1 MNAGREKGD
10 NIPITEHPSV
20 TFGTTGWPTPCD
32 WFFGLRVGLH
42 FATTYALLECYWSRV
57 LSAEFRDIEKGRK
70 GEDDHRKPSKSGNEN
85 GKTQTSGASPVVN
98 YNISRAVSS
107 ITTRPPQAAFPL
119 RHLMMTKVQ
128 RPLLNNN
135 NQELHHRRENV
146 AMEMIRGRTRLEK
159 KASFSKARLVGDFTP
174 MRRPTRRNDD
184 VVTHEEVSTNESW
197 GCIDGGAS
205 GLQKFDTVD
214 DVIPRNLTM
223 FSGVLESLMFVP
235 ALSLQDFG
243 EVSEFRLCSGRSLTR
258 LTLWQLLESLHSSL
272 TPGSSREIDR
282 EKYKDFTFDHS
293 YWSYDT
299 NDENYASQEEVFYDL
314 GTDVI
319 ESAFEGYNACVFAY
333 GQTGSGKTFT
343 MMGTP
348 EAQGLIPR
356 ICKTLFARM
365 AAGKESGAS
374 YRTEVSF
381 LEIHNERVKDLL
393 RLDQS
398 QSHSLRV
405 REHPKRGPYVQ
416 DLSSHLVYDYSDI
429 QECMVRGNTHRTTAS
444 TNMNDVSSR
453 SHAIFT
459 ITFVQAGLSEGN
471 MPSET
476 VSKVHLVDLAGSERA
491 NATGATGQR
500 LKEGAHINKSLVTL
514 GSVISA
520 LAELSSAGDAFSSSK
535 RNVFIPYRDSVLT
548 WLLKDSL
555 GGNSKTIMIAAIS
568 PADCNYGET
577 LSTLRYANRAKNI
590 INKPTINEDPN
601 VKLIRELRE
610 EIQKLK
616 SLIGKDMASI
626 KKHILSLLSVERP
639 PQVLLAQIH
648 EKQEQEKVLTEEWT
662 EKWRET
668 QQILQEQKALGLRKS
683 GVGVVLDSEMPHLVG
698 IDDDLLSTGVTLYH
712 LKEGRTL
719 VGTEEAPTTQD
730 IVLTGADVEPEHC
743 VVELDNGVATL
754 HPLSPHCWI
763 NTAQVDKPTRLSQGC
778 IILLGRNNMFR
789 YNDPAEAAKL
799 RKEGGT
805 GNGNLQST
813 VVNLSRLSLL
823 SWSVS
828 DLHASSSSD
837 NLLNSSE
844 DLRALEEL
852 EQQKAALIKEKEDFK
867 REQEERE
874 ERWAARR
881 EALEGAQRELEREWG
896 AQWKEYLG
904 NVNYVENLC
913 REVASLRTTLQSK
926 HRQFQEFMSNHER
939 AQRFHQ
945 WWEKTDDGAGSDGS
959 LPESWSSL
967 NDDKCVDAKKE
978 LAVLE
983 TELQNKVKSLNEH
996 QCKVDK
1002 MEEELI
1008 EIAKKQKHMLNLE
1021 LEGEGNTEKKLLLAK
1036 RSQEQLQEI
1045 LKRKQSLSL
1054 NLKRAL
1060 PASPGD
1066 RSLGG
1071 DDVLLNGGT
1080 RSFQDGCNR
1089 KFQIASA
1096 LSLLPHTIPSSIDT
1110 ADTFH
1115 TAAADSPEP
1124 RIPFEDSEVK
1134 DSQAPPNNKQTETD
1148 KQQKDSPEVH
1158 LESDRAK
1165 MCEAEGKSLLNLNRK
1180 SSIDTII
1187 KSEKCNGSTNGEK
1200 TELKSSSNSI
1210 TEEDIPEDSLESPV
1224 QQNPGMK
1231 RLNQRIARQR
1241 MMVMRC
1247 LEANT
1252 PSKEDLNKQI
1262 AILQDLQKQQI
1273 ELEVS
1278 LLEDERNNLKQQS
1291 KSQCGEE
1298 RLVVGDANDRTQNVE
1313 TITCRDMES
1322 TTNSATLLTVATT
1335 RSPILRNHRPNTI
1348 GEENLSESVAPRIS
1362 SGRGYSTVYLTS
1374 QNRGDRLSSPY
1385 SLTITRSLPSLIAND
1400 ADYDSVINMIVS
1412 IPSYVIRGAGTSS
1425 HYEYEVAAIRF
1436 PPRQVFPR
1444 YEVVARQRR
1453 KRLEEYL
1460 RRLIQVC
1467 SELPHCEPL
1476 YKYNGN
1482 LSNIDKQSLLEFS
1495 SFFRRGTFESS
1506 KYGTS

>member
-1 MNAGREKGD
+1 MASVKVAVRVRPFNKRELAMNAK
-10 NIPITEHPSV
+10 NIVQMDGKRTRI
-20 TFGTTGWPTPCD
+20 FGT
-32 WFFGLRVGLH
+32 
-42 FATTYALLECYWSRV
+42 
-57 LSAEFRDIEKGRK
+57 K
-70 GEDDHRKPSKSGNEN
+70 
-85 GKTQTSGASPVVN
+85 
-98 YNISRAVSS
+98 
-107 ITTRPPQAAFPL
+107 
-119 RHLMMTKVQ
+119 
-128 RPLLNNN
+128 
-135 NQELHHRRENV
+135 
-146 AMEMIRGRTRLEK
+146 
-159 KASFSKARLVGDFTP
+159 
-174 MRRPTRRNDD
+174 
-184 VVTHEEVSTNESW
+184 
-197 GCIDGGAS
+197 
-205 GLQKFDTVD
+205 
-214 DVIPRNLTM
+214 
-223 FSGVLESLMFVP
+223 
-235 ALSLQDFG
+235 
-243 EVSEFRLCSGRSLTR
+243 
-258 LTLWQLLESLHSSL
+258 
-272 TPGSSREIDR
+272 TPGSCREIDR

-293 YWSYDT
+293 YWSFDLT
-299 NDENYASQEEVFYDL
+299 DDNYASQEEVFYDL

-343 MMGTP
+343 MMGSP
-348 EAQGLIPR
+348 ESQGLIPR

-393 RLDQS
+393 RIDQT

-459 ITFVQAGLSEGN
+459 ITFVQAGFSEGN

-520 LAELSSAGDAFSSSK
+520 LAEVSSSGDSSSSK

-616 SLIGKDMASI
+616 SLIGKDMSI
-626 KKHILSLLSVERP
+626 ERP

-712 LKEGRTL
+712 LKEGKTL
-719 VGTEEAPTTQD
+719 VGTEEAATTQD
-730 IVLTGADVEPEHC
+730 IVLTGPDVEPEHC

-881 EALEGAQRELEREWG
+881 EALEGAQRDLEREWG
-896 AQWKEYLG
+896 AQWKEWADAIASLESRQRELRTRRQILEQERRDEMTQ
-904 NVNYVENLC
+904 VESLC

-926 HRQFQEFMSNHER
+926 HRQLQEFSNSHER
-939 AQRFHQ
+939 SHKLHHR
-945 WWEKTDDGAGSDGS
+945 WEKTDEGGGGSDGS

-967 NDDKCVDAKKE
+967 NDEKCVDAVRELVNHHKKE

-983 TELQNKVKSLNEH
+983 TELQSKMKSLNEH
-996 QCKVDK
+996 QNKVDK
-1002 MEEELI
+1002 MEEELM
-1008 EIAKKQKHMLNLE
+1008 EIAKKQKHIYNLE
-1021 LEGEGNTEKKLLLAK
+1021 EGDGSTEKKVFLAK
-1036 RSQEQLQEI
+1036 RSQEQLEEI
-1045 LKRKQSLSL
+1045 VRRKQSLSL
-1054 NLKRAL
+1054 NLKCAL
-1060 PASPGD
+1060 PASPSEKMSSGD
-1066 RSLGG
+1066 EVVSGCELK
-1071 DDVLLNGGT
+1071 
-1080 RSFQDGCNR
+1080 SFQDSCNR
-1089 KFQIASA
+1089 KLQIASA
-1096 LSLLPHTIPSSIDT
+1096 LSMLPQDIPSSVDT
-1110 ADTFH
+1110 GETFH
-1115 TAAADSPEP
+1115 TAAGDSPEP
-1124 RIPFEDSEVK
+1124 RLLFQEVIEHNRDKLEREMSDKELKKQEEDKEEQEELRQEEK
-1134 DSQAPPNNKQTETD
+1134 LQE
-1148 KQQKDSPEVH
+1148 
-1158 LESDRAK
+1158 
-1165 MCEAEGKSLLNLNRK
+1165 LL
-1180 SSIDTII
+1180 
-1187 KSEKCNGSTNGEK
+1187 NGSTNLYSNVKEEEEEEEECRK
-1200 TELKSSSNSI
+1200 LNYIERKSSNESTSN
-1210 TEEDIPEDSLESPV
+1210 TEINKDDNDTLNTRSSTNSTMENDEILQDSLESPI
-1224 QQNPGMK
+1224 QSNPAMK

-1247 LEANT
+1247 LESST
-1252 PSKEDLNKQI
+1252 PSKEDLNRQI
-1262 AILQDLQKQQI
+1262 SILQDLQKQQI

-1278 LLEDERNNLKQQS
+1278 LLEDERKIP
-1291 KSQCGEE
+1291 KSLSNEDD
-1298 RLVVGDANDRTQNVE
+1298 RLSTNSVVGDDRTQID
-1313 TITCRDMES
+1313 TKSYLDLTS
-1322 TTNSATLLTVATT
+1322 TNNSATLLTVATT
-1335 RSPILRNHRPNTI
+1335 RSHLFRNNRPNSN
-1348 GEENLSESVAPRIS
+1348 EEDVTSESMVSRIS

-1374 QNRGDRLSSPY
+1374 QNRSDRLSSPY

-1400 ADYDSVINMIVS
+1400 GDCDNVINMIISV
-1412 IPSYVIRGAGTSS
+1412 PSYVIRGAGTYS
-1425 HYEYEVAAIRF
+1425 HYEYEVRIVAQDDSWTLLRRYRTFRELYISMSKKYGCKVAGIRF
-1436 PPRQVFPR
+1436 PPRIFFPR
-1444 YEVVARQRR
+1444 NEVVARQRR
-1453 KRLEEYL
+1453 KHLEEYL

-1467 SELPHCEPL
+1467 SKLPQCKPL

-1495 SFFRRGTFESS
+1495 YFFRRGTFESS

>member
-1 MNAGREKGD
+1 MASVKVAVRVRPFNKREVAMNEKLIVQMNGKKTRIF
-10 NIPITEHPSV
+10 NTK
-20 TFGTTGWPTPCD
+20 TPDSC
-32 WFFGLRVGLH
+32 
-42 FATTYALLECYWSRV
+42 
-57 LSAEFRDIEKGRK
+57 RDI
-70 GEDDHRKPSKSGNEN
+70 D
-85 GKTQTSGASPVVN
+85 
-98 YNISRAVSS
+98 
-107 ITTRPPQAAFPL
+107 
-119 RHLMMTKVQ
+119 
-128 RPLLNNN
+128 
-135 NQELHHRRENV
+135 
-146 AMEMIRGRTRLEK
+146 RG
-159 KASFSKARLVGDFTP
+159 
-174 MRRPTRRNDD
+174 
-184 VVTHEEVSTNESW
+184 
-197 GCIDGGAS
+197 
-205 GLQKFDTVD
+205 
-214 DVIPRNLTM
+214 
-223 FSGVLESLMFVP
+223 
-235 ALSLQDFG
+235 
-243 EVSEFRLCSGRSLTR
+243 
-258 LTLWQLLESLHSSL
+258 
-272 TPGSSREIDR
+272 
-282 EKYKDFTFDHS
+282 KYKDFTFDHS
-293 YWSYDT
+293 YWSFDS

-348 EAQGLIPR
+348 ESQGLIPR

-381 LEIHNERVKDLL
+381 LEIYNERVRDLL

-405 REHPKRGPYVQ
+405 REHPTGGPYVQ
-416 DLSSHLVYDYSDI
+416 DLSCHLVYDYSDI

-444 TNMNDVSSR
+444 TKMNDVSSR

-491 NATGATGQR
+491 NASGATGQR

-514 GSVISA
+514 GTVIST
-520 LAELSSAGDAFSSSK
+520 LSELSSASGDASVSK
-535 RNVFIPYRDSVLT
+535 RNTFIPYRDSVLT

-555 GGNSKTIMIAAIS
+555 GGNSKTIMIATIS
-568 PADCNYGET
+568 PAECNYNDT

-590 INKPTINEDPN
+590 INKPTINEDAN
-601 VKLIRELRE
+601 VKLIRELRA
-610 EIQKLK
+610 EIEKLK
-616 SLIGKDMASI
+616 SLIDKNMN
-626 KKHILSLLSVERP
+626 VEKP
-639 PQVLLAQIH
+639 PQVLLAQIQ

-719 VGTEEAPTTQD
+719 VGTEDAPVVQD

-743 VVELDNGVATL
+743 VVELDSGVATL

-799 RKEGGT
+799 RKEGGS

-828 DLHASSSSD
+828 DLHASCSSD

-844 DLRALEEL
+844 DLRAVEEL
-852 EQQKAALIKEKEDFK
+852 EQQKAALLKEKEDFK

-874 ERWAARR
+874 ERWTARR

-896 AQWKEYLG
+896 AQWKEWADAIAVLESRQRELRARRHILEQERRDEMTQ
-904 NVNYVENLC
+904 VESIC
-913 REVASLRTTLQSK
+913 REVAYLRTLLQSK
-926 HRQFQEFMSNHER
+926 HRQLQELANSQER
-939 AQRFHQ
+939 AQTCQHR
-945 WWEKTDDGAGSDGS
+945 WEKTDNGAGSDDS

-967 NDDKCVDAKKE
+967 NDEKCIDSVRQLVNHHKKE
-978 LAVLE
+978 LAALE
-983 TELQNKVKSLNEH
+983 NELQSKVKSLNEH
-996 QCKVDK
+996 QSKVDK
-1002 MEEELI
+1002 MEEELM
-1008 EIAKKQKHMLNLE
+1008 EIAKKQKQIFRAE
-1021 LEGEGNTEKKLLLAK
+1021 RDGDGVTEKKLLLAK
-1036 RSQEQLQEI
+1036 RTQEQLEEI
-1045 LKRKQSLSL
+1045 VRRKQSLSL
-1054 NLKRAL
+1054 DLKRAT
-1060 PASPGD
+1060 PAFP
-1066 RSLGG
+1066 
-1071 DDVLLNGGT
+1071 DDSCSSNGCDET
-1080 RSFQDGCNR
+1080 AFSCNSRSFQDANNR
-1089 KFQIASA
+1089 KHRIAA
-1096 LSLLPHTIPSSIDT
+1096 DLNLLPLSIPSSDT
-1110 ADTFH
+1110 AETFH
-1115 TAAADSPEP
+1115 TAAADSPEL
-1124 RIPFEDSEVK
+1124 RIIFENADTMCISDLTKNVSSQDVGHDDGNASEETKNTTNANRAAAVELAG
-1134 DSQAPPNNKQTETD
+1134 DEERQAQPPVM
-1148 KQQKDSPEVH
+1148 P
-1158 LESDRAK
+1158 
-1165 MCEAEGKSLLNLNRK
+1165 
-1180 SSIDTII
+1180 
-1187 KSEKCNGSTNGEK
+1187 
-1200 TELKSSSNSI
+1200 
-1210 TEEDIPEDSLESPV
+1210 DIPENMLQDTLDSPI
-1224 QQNPGMK
+1224 QQNPAMK
-1231 RLNQRIARQR
+1231 KLNQRIARQR
-1241 MMVMRC
+1241 VMVMRC
-1247 LEANT
+1247 LDAGT
-1252 PSKEDLNKQI
+1252 PSKDDLNRQI
-1262 AILQDLQKQQI
+1262 MILQDLQRQQI

-1278 LLEDERNNLKQQS
+1278 LLEDERKTYSTKRL
-1291 KSQCGEE
+1291 QCGGDDDG
-1298 RLVVGDANDRTQNVE
+1298 LVDNEAANHVQNEPNAYCSVVE
-1313 TITCRDMES
+1313 P
-1322 TTNSATLLTVATT
+1322 TNNSSAILLTVAQT
-1335 RSPILRNHRPNTI
+1335 RSQLFRNNRPNANDQET
-1348 GEENLSESVAPRIS
+1348 LSESLASKRS

-1400 ADYDSVINMIVS
+1400 GDCVINMIVS
-1412 IPSYVIRGAGTSS
+1412 VPSYVIRGAGASS
-1425 HYEYEVAAIRF
+1425 HYEYEVRVVAQDDSWTLLRRYRRFRELYTSMRQKYGSKVAALRF
-1436 PPRQVFPR
+1436 PPRQVFPK

-1482 LSNIDKQSLLEFS
+1482 LSNINKQSLLEFS
-1495 SFFRRGTFESS
+1495 PFFRRGMFESG

>member
-1 MNAGREKGD
+1 MASVKVAVRVRPFNKRELAMNAKLIVQMD
-10 NIPITEHPSV
+10 
-20 TFGTTGWPTPCD
+20 
-32 WFFGLRVGLH
+32 
-42 FATTYALLECYWSRV
+42 
-57 LSAEFRDIEKGRK
+57 
-70 GEDDHRKPSKSGNEN
+70 
-85 GKTQTSGASPVVN
+85 GKK
-98 YNISRAVSS
+98 
-107 ITTRPPQAAFPL
+107 TRIFN
-119 RHLMMTKVQ
+119 TK
-128 RPLLNNN
+128 
-135 NQELHHRRENV
+135 
-146 AMEMIRGRTRLEK
+146 
-159 KASFSKARLVGDFTP
+159 
-174 MRRPTRRNDD
+174 
-184 VVTHEEVSTNESW
+184 
-197 GCIDGGAS
+197 
-205 GLQKFDTVD
+205 
-214 DVIPRNLTM
+214 
-223 FSGVLESLMFVP
+223 
-235 ALSLQDFG
+235 
-243 EVSEFRLCSGRSLTR
+243 
-258 LTLWQLLESLHSSL
+258 
-272 TPGSSREIDR
+272 TPGSCREIDR

-293 YWSYDT
+293 YWSFDT
-299 NDENYASQEEVFYDL
+299 NDDNYASQEEVFYDL

-381 LEIHNERVKDLL
+381 LEIHNERVRDLL

-520 LAELSSAGDAFSSSK
+520 LAEVSSTSDGSSSSK

-616 SLIGKDMASI
+616 SLIGKDM
-626 KKHILSLLSVERP
+626 SVERP

-743 VVELDNGVATL
+743 VVELDSGVATL

-896 AQWKEYLG
+896 AQWKEWADAIAALESRQRELRTRRHLLEQERRDEMTQ
-904 NVNYVENLC
+904 VENLC

-967 NDDKCVDAKKE
+967 NDDKCVDAVRELVNHHKKE

-996 QCKVDK
+996 QNKVDK
-1002 MEEELI
+1002 MEEELM
-1008 EIAKKQKHMLNLE
+1008 EIAKKQKHVLNLE
-1021 LEGEGNTEKKLLLAK
+1021 LEGEGCTEKKLLLAK

-1045 LKRKQSLSL
+1045 LKRKQSLTL

-1060 PASPGD
+1060 PASSAD
-1066 RSLGG
+1066 RSSSSDEVLSNG
-1071 DDVLLNGGT
+1071 DAP
-1080 RSFQDGCNR
+1080 SFQEACNR
-1089 KFQIASA
+1089 KLQIASA
-1096 LSLLPHTIPSSIDT
+1096 LNLLPQNVPSSADT
-1110 ADTFH
+1110 EDTFH
-1115 TAAADSPEP
+1115 TAADDWPEP
-1124 RIPFEDSEVK
+1124 RIPFEDLQTKESKISHEDEQREPVDMQKKTPSEI
-1134 DSQAPPNNKQTETD
+1134 
-1148 KQQKDSPEVH
+1148 H
-1158 LESDRAK
+1158 LEHEMAK
-1165 MCEAEGKSLLNLNRK
+1165 LCEIEGRSALNLNGK
-1180 SSIDTII
+1180 SSPIEIT
-1187 KSEKCNGSTNGEK
+1187 KSEKCNGSANGEK
-1200 TELKSSSNSI
+1200 TDSKSPTNSI

-1224 QQNPGMK
+1224 QQNPAMK

-1262 AILQDLQKQQI
+1262 VILQDLQKQQI
-1273 ELEVS
+1273 ELEVA
-1278 LLEDERNNLKQQS
+1278 LLEDERKSLKQRS
-1291 KSQCGEE
+1291 ESQCS
-1298 RLVVGDANDRTQNVE
+1298 NDRLSASDINELVQTVE
-1313 TITCRDMES
+1313 TKTCRDLES
-1322 TTNSATLLTVATT
+1322 TTNSATLLTISTT
-1335 RSPILRNHRPNTI
+1335 RSPILRNNRPNTN
-1348 GEENLSESVAPRIS
+1348 EEINLSESLTPRISS

-1400 ADYDSVINMIVS
+1400 VGYDSVINMIVS

-1425 HYEYEVAAIRF
+1425 HYEYEVRVVAQDDNWTLLRRYRRFRELYISMRQKYGSKVAAIRF
-1436 PPRQVFPR
+1436 PPRQIFPR
-1444 YEVVARQRR
+1444 HEVVARQRR

>member
-1 MNAGREKGD
+1 MDGKRTR
-10 NIPITEHPSV
+10 I
-20 TFGTTGWPTPCD
+20 FGT
-32 WFFGLRVGLH
+32 
-42 FATTYALLECYWSRV
+42 
-57 LSAEFRDIEKGRK
+57 K
-70 GEDDHRKPSKSGNEN
+70 
-85 GKTQTSGASPVVN
+85 
-98 YNISRAVSS
+98 
-107 ITTRPPQAAFPL
+107 
-119 RHLMMTKVQ
+119 
-128 RPLLNNN
+128 
-135 NQELHHRRENV
+135 
-146 AMEMIRGRTRLEK
+146 
-159 KASFSKARLVGDFTP
+159 
-174 MRRPTRRNDD
+174 
-184 VVTHEEVSTNESW
+184 
-197 GCIDGGAS
+197 
-205 GLQKFDTVD
+205 
-214 DVIPRNLTM
+214 
-223 FSGVLESLMFVP
+223 
-235 ALSLQDFG
+235 
-243 EVSEFRLCSGRSLTR
+243 
-258 LTLWQLLESLHSSL
+258 
-272 TPGSSREIDR
+272 TPGTCKEIDR

-293 YWSYDT
+293 YWSFDLT
-299 NDENYASQEEVFYDL
+299 DENYSSQEEVFYDL

-348 EAQGLIPR
+348 ESQGLIPR

-393 RLDQS
+393 RIDQT

-520 LAELSSAGDAFSSSK
+520 LAEVSSSGDTSSSK

-616 SLIGKDMASI
+616 SLIGKDMA
-626 KKHILSLLSVERP
+626 KRP

-712 LKEGRTL
+712 LKEGKTL
-719 VGTEEAPTTQD
+719 VGTEEAATTQD
-730 IVLTGADVEPEHC
+730 IVLTGPDVESEHC
-743 VVELDNGVATL
+743 VVELDGGVATL

-881 EALEGAQRELEREWG
+881 EALEGAQRDLEREWG
-896 AQWKEYLG
+896 AQWKEWADAIASLESRQRELRTRRQILEQERRDEMTQVSDSSDAPSADLHVISVKYHFYLVLIALGVLICLSG
-904 NVNYVENLC
+904 NIIIYSHVESLC

-926 HRQFQEFMSNHER
+926 HRQLQEFTNSHER
-939 AQRFHQ
+939 SHRLHHR
-945 WWEKTDDGAGSDGS
+945 WEKTDDGGGSDGS

-967 NDDKCVDAKKE
+967 NDEKCVDAVRELVNHHKKE

-983 TELQNKVKSLNEH
+983 TELQSKMKSLNEH
-996 QCKVDK
+996 QSKVDK
-1002 MEEELI
+1002 MEEELM
-1008 EIAKKQKHMLNLE
+1008 EIAKKQKHIYNLE
-1021 LEGEGNTEKKLLLAK
+1021 LEGDGTTEKKVFLAR
-1036 RSQEQLQEI
+1036 RSQEQLEEI
-1045 LKRKQSLSL
+1045 VRRKQSLSL

-1060 PASPGD
+1060 PASPGEK
-1066 RSLGG
+1066 SSSG
-1071 DDVLLNGGT
+1071 DEMISGCELK
-1080 RSFQDGCNR
+1080 SFQDSCNR
-1089 KFQIASA
+1089 KLQIASA
-1096 LSLLPHTIPSSIDT
+1096 LSILPQNIPSSVDT
-1110 ADTFH
+1110 AETFH
-1115 TAAADSPEP
+1115 TAAGDSPEP
-1124 RIPFEDSEVK
+1124 RLLFHEIDEHNQEKLEREMSDKEAKKKEEDEEDVDEEEEEGEEEEEEDEEEEEEELANGECCSTNFYSNVKKEEKEVK
-1134 DSQAPPNNKQTETD
+1134 IEEEK
-1148 KQQKDSPEVH
+1148 
-1158 LESDRAK
+1158 RR
-1165 MCEAEGKSLLNLNRK
+1165 KSKKEIERK
-1180 SSIDTII
+1180 SSNESTSNTEILKDDNDTL
-1187 KSEKCNGSTNGEK
+1187 NTR
-1200 TELKSSSNSI
+1200 SI
-1210 TEEDIPEDSLESPV
+1210 TNSTMENDDEILQDSLESPI
-1224 QQNPGMK
+1224 QSNPAMK

-1247 LEANT
+1247 LEAST
-1252 PSKEDLNKQI
+1252 PSKEDLNRQI
-1262 AILQDLQKQQI
+1262 SILQDLQKQQI

-1278 LLEDERNNLKQQS
+1278 LLEDERKNPKSFLNN
-1291 KSQCGEE
+1291 ED
-1298 RLVVGDANDRTQNVE
+1298 RLSTNNGGGNGAGNGGGNGAGNGAGNGDGDDRTQIDTNSYRD
-1313 TITCRDMES
+1313 ITS
-1322 TTNSATLLTVATT
+1322 TNNSATLLTVATT
-1335 RSPILRNHRPNTI
+1335 RSHLFRNNRPNN
-1348 GEENLSESVAPRIS
+1348 EENVSSESMVSRIS

-1374 QNRGDRLSSPY
+1374 QNRSDRLSSPY
-1385 SLTITRSLPSLIAND
+1385 SLTITRSLPSLIGND
-1400 ADYDSVINMIVS
+1400 GDCDNVINMIISV
-1412 IPSYVIRGAGTSS
+1412 PSYVIRGAGTYS
-1425 HYEYEVAAIRF
+1425 HYEYEVRIVAQDDTWTLLRRYRTFRELYISMSKKYGCKVAGIRF
-1436 PPRQVFPR
+1436 PPRLFFPR
-1444 YEVVARQRR
+1444 NEVVARQRR
-1453 KRLEEYL
+1453 KQLEEYL

-1467 SELPHCEPL
+1467 SKLPQCRPL

-1495 SFFRRGTFESS
+1495 YFFRRGTFESS

>member
-1 MNAGREKGD
+1 MASVKVAVRVRPFNKRELAMNAKMIVQMD
-10 NIPITEHPSV
+10 
-20 TFGTTGWPTPCD
+20 
-32 WFFGLRVGLH
+32 
-42 FATTYALLECYWSRV
+42 
-57 LSAEFRDIEKGRK
+57 
-70 GEDDHRKPSKSGNEN
+70 
-85 GKTQTSGASPVVN
+85 GKK
-98 YNISRAVSS
+98 
-107 ITTRPPQAAFPL
+107 TRIFN
-119 RHLMMTKVQ
+119 TK
-128 RPLLNNN
+128 
-135 NQELHHRRENV
+135 
-146 AMEMIRGRTRLEK
+146 
-159 KASFSKARLVGDFTP
+159 
-174 MRRPTRRNDD
+174 
-184 VVTHEEVSTNESW
+184 
-197 GCIDGGAS
+197 
-205 GLQKFDTVD
+205 
-214 DVIPRNLTM
+214 
-223 FSGVLESLMFVP
+223 
-235 ALSLQDFG
+235 
-243 EVSEFRLCSGRSLTR
+243 
-258 LTLWQLLESLHSSL
+258 
-272 TPGSSREIDR
+272 TPGSCREIDR

-293 YWSYDT
+293 YWSFDA

-381 LEIHNERVKDLL
+381 LEIHNERVRDLL

-520 LAELSSAGDAFSSSK
+520 LAELSSTGDASSSSK

-616 SLIGKDMASI
+616 SLIGKDM
-626 KKHILSLLSVERP
+626 SVERP

-896 AQWKEYLG
+896 AQWKEWADAIAAL
-904 NVNYVENLC
+904 ESRQ
-913 REVASLRTTLQSK
+913 RELRTRRHLLE
-926 HRQFQEFMSNHER
+926 QERRDEMT
-939 AQRFHQ
+939 Q
-945 WWEKTDDGAGSDGS
+945 TDDGAGSDGS

-967 NDDKCVDAKKE
+967 NDDKCVDAVRELVNHHKKE

-996 QCKVDK
+996 QSKVDK
-1002 MEEELI
+1002 MEEELM
-1008 EIAKKQKHMLNLE
+1008 EIAKKQKHMFYLE

-1054 NLKRAL
+1054 NLKPVL
-1060 PASPGD
+1060 PVSPSDRFLTGD
-1066 RSLGG
+1066 EVLSNG
-1071 DDVLLNGGT
+1071 DVQLL
-1080 RSFQDGCNR
+1080 QEGCNR
-1089 KFQIASA
+1089 KLQIASA
-1096 LSLLPHTIPSSIDT
+1096 MSLLPQNDPSSVET

-1124 RIPFEDSEVK
+1124 RIPFEDASAKE
-1134 DSQAPPNNKQTETD
+1134 SQITLTD
-1148 KQQKDSPEVH
+1148 EQRELDAEQKESLEVH
-1158 LESDRAK
+1158 LENDRAK
-1165 MCEAEGKSLLNLNRK
+1165 LCETESRSSLNLNRK
-1180 SSIDTII
+1180 SLIEIIAKLDT
-1187 KSEKCNGSTNGEK
+1187 CNGSANGEK
-1200 TELKSSSNSI
+1200 TESKSPTNSI
-1210 TEEDIPEDSLESPV
+1210 TEDDVLEDSLESPV
-1224 QQNPGMK
+1224 HQNPAMK

-1262 AILQDLQKQQI
+1262 TILQDLQKQQI

-1278 LLEDERNNLKQQS
+1278 LLEDERKNLKQQPT
-1291 KSQCGEE
+1291 SQCGDD
-1298 RLVVGDANDRTQNVE
+1298 RLAVGDANDRVQTVE
-1313 TITCRDMES
+1313 TKTCRDLAS
-1322 TTNSATLLTVATT
+1322 TSNSATLLTVATT
-1335 RSPILRNHRPNTI
+1335 RSPLLRNHRPNITD
-1348 GEENLSESVAPRIS
+1348 EENLSESVAPRIS

-1425 HYEYEVAAIRF
+1425 HYEYEVRVVAQDDSWTLLRRYRRFRELYISMRQKYGSKVSAIRF
-1436 PPRQVFPR
+1436 PPRQVFAK

-1460 RRLIQVC
+1460 RRLIQIC

-1476 YKYNGN
+1476 YKYKGN

>member
-1 MNAGREKGD
+1 MASVKVAVRVRPFNKRELAMNAKMIVQMD
-10 NIPITEHPSV
+10 
-20 TFGTTGWPTPCD
+20 
-32 WFFGLRVGLH
+32 
-42 FATTYALLECYWSRV
+42 
-57 LSAEFRDIEKGRK
+57 
-70 GEDDHRKPSKSGNEN
+70 
-85 GKTQTSGASPVVN
+85 GKK
-98 YNISRAVSS
+98 
-107 ITTRPPQAAFPL
+107 TRIFN
-119 RHLMMTKVQ
+119 TK
-128 RPLLNNN
+128 
-135 NQELHHRRENV
+135 
-146 AMEMIRGRTRLEK
+146 
-159 KASFSKARLVGDFTP
+159 
-174 MRRPTRRNDD
+174 
-184 VVTHEEVSTNESW
+184 
-197 GCIDGGAS
+197 
-205 GLQKFDTVD
+205 
-214 DVIPRNLTM
+214 
-223 FSGVLESLMFVP
+223 
-235 ALSLQDFG
+235 
-243 EVSEFRLCSGRSLTR
+243 
-258 LTLWQLLESLHSSL
+258 
-272 TPGSSREIDR
+272 TPGSCREIDR

-299 NDENYASQEEVFYDL
+299 NDDNYASQEEVFYDL

-520 LAELSSAGDAFSSSK
+520 LAEVSSANDVSSTSK

-616 SLIGKDMASI
+616 SLIGKDMSI
-626 KKHILSLLSVERP
+626 ERP

-719 VGTEEAPTTQD
+719 VGTEEAPNAQD

-743 VVELDNGVATL
+743 VVELDSGVATL

-874 ERWAARR
+874 ERWTARR

-896 AQWKEYLG
+896 AQWKEWADAISAL
-904 NVNYVENLC
+904 ESRQ
-913 REVASLRTTLQSK
+913 RELRTRRHILE
-926 HRQFQEFMSNHER
+926 QERRDEMT
-939 AQRFHQ
+939 Q
-945 WWEKTDDGAGSDGS
+945 TDDGAGSDGS

-967 NDDKCVDAKKE
+967 NDDKCVDAVRELVNHHKKE
-978 LAVLE
+978 LAALE

-996 QCKVDK
+996 QSKVDK
-1002 MEEELI
+1002 MEEELM
-1008 EIAKKQKHMLNLE
+1008 EIAKKQKHLFNLE
-1021 LEGEGNTEKKLLLAK
+1021 LEGDGITEKKLLLAK

-1045 LKRKQSLSL
+1045 LRRKQSLSL

-1066 RSLGG
+1066 HSLCG
-1071 DDVLLNGGT
+1071 DEVISNGDP
-1080 RSFQDGCNR
+1080 FQDAYNR
-1089 KFQIASA
+1089 KLQIASA
-1096 LSLLPHTIPSSIDT
+1096 LSLLPQNIPSSVET

-1124 RIPFEDSEVK
+1124 RIPFEDT
-1134 DSQAPPNNKQTETD
+1134 DSKESQILPDNEEKEPDKKQSTPQEIY
-1148 KQQKDSPEVH
+1148 
-1158 LESDRAK
+1158 LENDRAK
-1165 MCEAEGKSLLNLNRK
+1165 LLELDSKSLNVSRK
-1180 SSIDTII
+1180 SSGESITEP
-1187 KSEKCNGSTNGEK
+1187 EKCNGSTNGEK
-1200 TELKSSSNSI
+1200 AESKSLTNS
-1210 TEEDIPEDSLESPV
+1210 TMEEDVLEDSLESPV
-1224 QQNPGMK
+1224 HQNPAMK

-1252 PSKEDLNKQI
+1252 PSKEDLNRQI
-1262 AILQDLQKQQI
+1262 TILQDLQKQQI

-1278 LLEDERNNLKQQS
+1278 LMEDEKKCHVQTKL
-1291 KSQCGEE
+1291 QCNED
-1298 RLVVGDANDRTQNVE
+1298 RLAADEANDHVQTVE
-1313 TITCRDMES
+1313 SKMCGDLES
-1322 TTNSATLLTVATT
+1322 TNNTATLLTMSTT
-1335 RSPILRNHRPNTI
+1335 RSPVFRYNRPNTN
-1348 GEENLSESVAPRIS
+1348 EEHVLSESVAPRIS

-1400 ADYDSVINMIVS
+1400 TDCDNVINMIVS

-1425 HYEYEVAAIRF
+1425 HYEYEVRVVAQDDSWTLLRRYRRFRELYISMRQKYGSKVAAIRF

-1444 YEVVARQRR
+1444 SEVVARQRR

>member
-1 MNAGREKGD
+1 MASVKVAVRVRPFNKRELAMNAKMIVQMD
-10 NIPITEHPSV
+10 
-20 TFGTTGWPTPCD
+20 
-32 WFFGLRVGLH
+32 
-42 FATTYALLECYWSRV
+42 
-57 LSAEFRDIEKGRK
+57 
-70 GEDDHRKPSKSGNEN
+70 
-85 GKTQTSGASPVVN
+85 GKK
-98 YNISRAVSS
+98 
-107 ITTRPPQAAFPL
+107 TRIFN
-119 RHLMMTKVQ
+119 TK
-128 RPLLNNN
+128 
-135 NQELHHRRENV
+135 
-146 AMEMIRGRTRLEK
+146 I
-159 KASFSKARLVGDFTP
+159 
-174 MRRPTRRNDD
+174 
-184 VVTHEEVSTNESW
+184 
-197 GCIDGGAS
+197 
-205 GLQKFDTVD
+205 
-214 DVIPRNLTM
+214 
-223 FSGVLESLMFVP
+223 
-235 ALSLQDFG
+235 
-243 EVSEFRLCSGRSLTR
+243 
-258 LTLWQLLESLHSSL
+258 
-272 TPGSSREIDR
+272 PGSCREIDR
-282 EKYKDFTFDHS
+282 ERYKDFTFDHS
-293 YWSYDT
+293 YWSFDT
-299 NDENYASQEEVFYDL
+299 NDDHYASQEEVFYDL

-381 LEIHNERVKDLL
+381 LEIHNERVRDLL

-520 LAELSSAGDAFSSSK
+520 LAEVSSTGDASSSSK

-555 GGNSKTIMIAAIS
+555 GGNAKTIMIAAIS

-610 EIQKLK
+610 EILKLK
-616 SLIGKDMASI
+616 SLIGKDM
-626 KKHILSLLSVERP
+626 SVERP

-719 VGTEEAPTTQD
+719 VGTEDAPTTQD

-743 VVELDNGVATL
+743 VVELDSGVATL

-763 NTAQVDKPTRLSQGC
+763 NTAQLDKPTRLSQGC

-896 AQWKEYLG
+896 AQWKEWADAIAALESRQRELR
-904 NVNYVENLC
+904 NRRHILEQERRDEMTQVESLC

-926 HRQFQEFMSNHER
+926 HRQFQEFMNNHER

-967 NDDKCVDAKKE
+967 NDDKCVDAMRELVNHHKKE

-983 TELQNKVKSLNEH
+983 TELQSKVKSLNEH
-996 QCKVDK
+996 QSKVDK
-1002 MEEELI
+1002 MEEELM
-1008 EIAKKQKHMLNLE
+1008 EIAKKQKHMFNLE
-1021 LEGEGNTEKKLLLAK
+1021 LEGEGSMEKKLLLAK
-1036 RSQEQLQEI
+1036 RTQQQLQEI
-1045 LKRKQSLSL
+1045 LRRKQSLSL

-1066 RSLGG
+1066 HSSSG
-1071 DDVLLNGGT
+1071 DEIIANGDAQA
-1080 RSFQDGCNR
+1080 FYDACNR
-1089 KFQIASA
+1089 KLQIASA
-1096 LSLLPHTIPSSIDT
+1096 LSLLPDNVPSSIET

-1124 RIPFEDSEVK
+1124 RILFEDPGTREPRTSLNDEQREQDRQHQSPREK
-1134 DSQAPPNNKQTETD
+1134 EEKF
-1148 KQQKDSPEVH
+1148 PEVEGRSA
-1158 LESDRAK
+1158 LNAARMFSVESIT
-1165 MCEAEGKSLLNLNRK
+1165 EP
-1180 SSIDTII
+1180 
-1187 KSEKCNGSTNGEK
+1187 EKCNGSANGEQ
-1200 TELKSSSNSI
+1200 TELKSPTNSA
-1210 TEEDIPEDSLESPV
+1210 TEDDIPQDSLESPV
-1224 QQNPGMK
+1224 QQNPAMK

-1247 LEANT
+1247 LEASS
-1252 PSKEDLNKQI
+1252 PSKEDLNRQI
-1262 AILQDLQKQQI
+1262 AMLQDLQKQQI

-1278 LLEDERNNLKQQS
+1278 LLEDER
-1291 KSQCGEE
+1291 KSQEKSTVECNND
-1298 RLVVGDANDRTQNVE
+1298 RLPAGDASDRLQAVE
-1313 TITCRDMES
+1313 SKTCRDPEPAN
-1322 TTNSATLLTVATT
+1322 NSATLLTVATT
-1335 RSPILRNHRPNTI
+1335 RSPVLRNNRPNTNDED
-1348 GEENLSESVAPRIS
+1348 GLSESVAPRIP

-1374 QNRGDRLSSPY
+1374 QNRGDGLSSPY

-1400 ADYDSVINMIVS
+1400 ADSDNVVNMIVS
-1412 IPSYVIRGAGTSS
+1412 ITSYVIRGAGTSS
-1425 HYEYEVAAIRF
+1425 HYEYEVRVLAQDDNWTLLRRYRRFRELYISMRQKYGSKVAAIRF
-1436 PPRQVFPR
+1436 PSRQVFPR
-1444 YEVVARQRR
+1444 YEVVAQQRR
-1453 KRLEEYL
+1453 KKLEEYL

-1476 YKYNGN
+1476 YKFNGN
-1482 LSNIDKQSLLEFS
+1482 LGNIDKQSLLEFS

>member
-1 MNAGREKGD
+1 MASVKVAVRVRPFNKRELAMNAK
-10 NIPITEHPSV
+10 NIVQMDGKRTRI
-20 TFGTTGWPTPCD
+20 FGT
-32 WFFGLRVGLH
+32 
-42 FATTYALLECYWSRV
+42 
-57 LSAEFRDIEKGRK
+57 K
-70 GEDDHRKPSKSGNEN
+70 
-85 GKTQTSGASPVVN
+85 
-98 YNISRAVSS
+98 
-107 ITTRPPQAAFPL
+107 
-119 RHLMMTKVQ
+119 
-128 RPLLNNN
+128 
-135 NQELHHRRENV
+135 
-146 AMEMIRGRTRLEK
+146 
-159 KASFSKARLVGDFTP
+159 
-174 MRRPTRRNDD
+174 
-184 VVTHEEVSTNESW
+184 
-197 GCIDGGAS
+197 
-205 GLQKFDTVD
+205 
-214 DVIPRNLTM
+214 
-223 FSGVLESLMFVP
+223 
-235 ALSLQDFG
+235 
-243 EVSEFRLCSGRSLTR
+243 
-258 LTLWQLLESLHSSL
+258 
-272 TPGSSREIDR
+272 TPGTCKEIDR

-293 YWSYDT
+293 YWSFDLT
-299 NDENYASQEEVFYDL
+299 DENYSSQEEVFYDL

-348 EAQGLIPR
+348 ESQGLIPR

-393 RLDQS
+393 RIDQT

-520 LAELSSAGDAFSSSK
+520 LAEVSSSGDTSSSK

-616 SLIGKDMASI
+616 SLIGKDMSI
-626 KKHILSLLSVERP
+626 ERP
-639 PQVLLAQIH
+639 PQILLAQIH

-712 LKEGRTL
+712 LKEGKTL
-719 VGTEEAPTTQD
+719 VGTEEAATTQD
-730 IVLTGADVEPEHC
+730 IVLTGPDVESEHC
-743 VVELDNGVATL
+743 VVELDGGVATL

-881 EALEGAQRELEREWG
+881 EALEGAQRDLEREWG
-896 AQWKEYLG
+896 AQWKEWADAI
-904 NVNYVENLC
+904 
-913 REVASLRTTLQSK
+913 ASLESRQRELRTR
-926 HRQFQEFMSNHER
+926 RQILEQERRDEMT
-939 AQRFHQ
+939 Q
-945 WWEKTDDGAGSDGS
+945 TDDGGGSDGS

-967 NDDKCVDAKKE
+967 NDEKCVDAVRELVNHHKKE

-983 TELQNKVKSLNEH
+983 TELQSKMKSLNEH
-996 QCKVDK
+996 QSKVDK
-1002 MEEELI
+1002 MEEELM
-1008 EIAKKQKHMLNLE
+1008 EIAKKQKHIYNLE
-1021 LEGEGNTEKKLLLAK
+1021 LEGDGTTEKKVFLAR
-1036 RSQEQLQEI
+1036 RSQEQLEEI
-1045 LKRKQSLSL
+1045 VRRKQSLSL

-1060 PASPGD
+1060 PASPGEK
-1066 RSLGG
+1066 SSSG
-1071 DDVLLNGGT
+1071 DEMISGCELK
-1080 RSFQDGCNR
+1080 SFQDSCNR
-1089 KFQIASA
+1089 KLQIASV
-1096 LSLLPHTIPSSIDT
+1096 LSILPQNIPSSVDT
-1110 ADTFH
+1110 AETFH
-1115 TAAADSPEP
+1115 TAAGDSPEP
-1124 RIPFEDSEVK
+1124 RLLFHKIDEHNQEKLEREMSDKEAKKKEEDEEDVNEEEEEGEEEEEEDEEEEEEEEELANGECCSTNLYSNVKKEEKEVK
-1134 DSQAPPNNKQTETD
+1134 IEEEK
-1148 KQQKDSPEVH
+1148 
-1158 LESDRAK
+1158 RR
-1165 MCEAEGKSLLNLNRK
+1165 KSKKEIERK
-1180 SSIDTII
+1180 SSNESTSNTEILKDDNDTL
-1187 KSEKCNGSTNGEK
+1187 NTR
-1200 TELKSSSNSI
+1200 SI
-1210 TEEDIPEDSLESPV
+1210 TNSTMENDDEILQDSLESPI
-1224 QQNPGMK
+1224 QSNPAMK

-1247 LEANT
+1247 LEAST
-1252 PSKEDLNKQI
+1252 PSKEDLNRQI
-1262 AILQDLQKQQI
+1262 SILQDLQKQQI

-1278 LLEDERNNLKQQS
+1278 LLEDERKNPKSFLNN
-1291 KSQCGEE
+1291 ED
-1298 RLVVGDANDRTQNVE
+1298 RLSTNNGAGNGAGNGGGNGAGNGDGDDRTQIDTNSYRD
-1313 TITCRDMES
+1313 ITS
-1322 TTNSATLLTVATT
+1322 TNNSATLLTVATT
-1335 RSPILRNHRPNTI
+1335 RSHLFRNNRPNN
-1348 GEENLSESVAPRIS
+1348 EENVSSESMVSRIS

-1374 QNRGDRLSSPY
+1374 QNRSDRLSSPY
-1385 SLTITRSLPSLIAND
+1385 SLTITRSLPSLIGND
-1400 ADYDSVINMIVS
+1400 GDCDNVINMIISV
-1412 IPSYVIRGAGTSS
+1412 PSYVIRGAGTYS
-1425 HYEYEVAAIRF
+1425 HYEYEVRIVAQDDTWTLLRRYRTFRELYISMSKKYGCKVAGIRF
-1436 PPRQVFPR
+1436 PPRLFFPR
-1444 YEVVARQRR
+1444 NEVVARQRR
-1453 KRLEEYL
+1453 KQLEEYL

-1467 SELPHCEPL
+1467 SKLPQCRPL

-1495 SFFRRGTFESS
+1495 YFFRRGTFESS

>member
-1 MNAGREKGD
+1 MASVKVAVRVRPFNKREVAMNEKLIVQMSGKRTR
-10 NIPITEHPSV
+10 IFSTK
-20 TFGTTGWPTPCD
+20 TPDSC
-32 WFFGLRVGLH
+32 
-42 FATTYALLECYWSRV
+42 
-57 LSAEFRDIEKGRK
+57 RDI
-70 GEDDHRKPSKSGNEN
+70 D
-85 GKTQTSGASPVVN
+85 
-98 YNISRAVSS
+98 
-107 ITTRPPQAAFPL
+107 
-119 RHLMMTKVQ
+119 
-128 RPLLNNN
+128 
-135 NQELHHRRENV
+135 
-146 AMEMIRGRTRLEK
+146 RG
-159 KASFSKARLVGDFTP
+159 
-174 MRRPTRRNDD
+174 
-184 VVTHEEVSTNESW
+184 
-197 GCIDGGAS
+197 
-205 GLQKFDTVD
+205 
-214 DVIPRNLTM
+214 
-223 FSGVLESLMFVP
+223 
-235 ALSLQDFG
+235 
-243 EVSEFRLCSGRSLTR
+243 
-258 LTLWQLLESLHSSL
+258 
-272 TPGSSREIDR
+272 
-282 EKYKDFTFDHS
+282 KYKDFTFDHS
-293 YWSYDT
+293 YWSFDS

-348 EAQGLIPR
+348 ESQGLIPR

-381 LEIHNERVKDLL
+381 LEIYNERVRDLL

-405 REHPKRGPYVQ
+405 REHPTGGPYVQ
-416 DLSSHLVYDYSDI
+416 DLSCHLVYDYSDI

-444 TNMNDVSSR
+444 TKMNDVSSR

-459 ITFVQAGLSEGN
+459 ITFVQAGLSEG

-514 GSVISA
+514 GTVIST
-520 LAELSSAGDAFSSSK
+520 LSELSSASGDASASK
-535 RNVFIPYRDSVLT
+535 RNTFIPYRDSVLT

-555 GGNSKTIMIAAIS
+555 GGNSKTIMIATIS
-568 PADCNYGET
+568 PAECNYNDT

-590 INKPTINEDPN
+590 INKPTINEDAN
-601 VKLIRELRE
+601 VKLIRELRA
-610 EIQKLK
+610 EIEKLK
-616 SLIGKDMASI
+616 SLIDKNM
-626 KKHILSLLSVERP
+626 SVEKP
-639 PQVLLAQIH
+639 PQVLLAQIQ

-712 LKEGRTL
+712 LKEGKTL
-719 VGTEEAPTTQD
+719 VGTEEASVVQD
-730 IVLTGADVEPEHC
+730 IVLTGADVESEHC
-743 VVELDNGVATL
+743 IVELDSGVATL
-754 HPLSPHCWI
+754 HPLSSHCWI

-799 RKEGGT
+799 RKEGGS

-828 DLHASSSSD
+828 DLHASCSSD

-844 DLRALEEL
+844 DLRAVEEL
-852 EQQKAALIKEKEDFK
+852 EQQKAALLKEKEDFK

-896 AQWKEYLG
+896 AQWKEWADAIAILESRQRELRARRHILEQERRDEMTQ
-904 NVNYVENLC
+904 VESIC
-913 REVASLRTTLQSK
+913 REVAYLRTLLQSK
-926 HRQFQEFMSNHER
+926 HRQLQELVNNQER
-939 AQRFHQ
+939 TQINQHQ
-945 WWEKTDDGAGSDGS
+945 WEKRVSEAEYAFQTDNGAGSDDS

-967 NDDKCVDAKKE
+967 NDEKCIDSVRELVNHHKKE
-978 LAVLE
+978 LAALE
-983 TELQNKVKSLNEH
+983 NELQSKVKSLNEH
-996 QCKVDK
+996 QSKVDK
-1002 MEEELI
+1002 MEEELM
-1008 EIAKKQKHMLNLE
+1008 EIAKRQKQIFRAE
-1021 LEGEGNTEKKLLLAK
+1021 LGGEGVTEKKMLLAK
-1036 RSQEQLQEI
+1036 RSQEQLEEI
-1045 LKRKQSLSL
+1045 ERRKHSLSL
-1054 NLKRAL
+1054 DLKRAT
-1060 PASPGD
+1060 PAF
-1066 RSLGG
+1066 L
-1071 DDVLLNGGT
+1071 DDSCSSNSCDET
-1080 RSFQDGCNR
+1080 AFSCNSRSFQEANNR
-1089 KFQIASA
+1089 KHQIA
-1096 LSLLPHTIPSSIDT
+1096 LDLNLLPLSIPSSDT
-1110 ADTFH
+1110 VETFH
-1115 TAAADSPEP
+1115 TAAADSPEL
-1124 RIPFEDSEVK
+1124 RIAFEDADTTCISDLMTKNEFANEERGGHDDRSLSEVETRNAT
-1134 DSQAPPNNKQTETD
+1134 DANRGASMGPLSDVQPPMIAT
-1148 KQQKDSPEVH
+1148 
-1158 LESDRAK
+1158 
-1165 MCEAEGKSLLNLNRK
+1165 
-1180 SSIDTII
+1180 
-1187 KSEKCNGSTNGEK
+1187 
-1200 TELKSSSNSI
+1200 
-1210 TEEDIPEDSLESPV
+1210 IPENMLQDTLESPI
-1224 QQNPGMK
+1224 QQNPAMK

-1247 LEANT
+1247 LDAGT
-1252 PSKEDLNKQI
+1252 PSKDDLNRQI
-1262 AILQDLQKQQI
+1262 MILQDLQRQQI

-1278 LLEDERNNLKQQS
+1278 LLEDER
-1291 KSQCGEE
+1291 KSYSTKRLQCGGDGDGDGDSD
-1298 RLVVGDANDRTQNVE
+1298 RLVNHETENHVQNEPNAYCSVVE
-1313 TITCRDMES
+1313 P
-1322 TTNSATLLTVATT
+1322 TNNSSAILLTVAQT
-1335 RSPILRNHRPNTI
+1335 RSQLFRNNRPNTNDQ
-1348 GEENLSESVAPRIS
+1348 ETLSESLASKRS
-1362 SGRGYSTVYLTS
+1362 SSRGYSTVYLTS

-1400 ADYDSVINMIVS
+1400 GDCVINMIVS
-1412 IPSYVIRGAGTSS
+1412 VPSYVIRGAGASS
-1425 HYEYEVAAIRF
+1425 HYEYEVRVVAQDDSWTLLRRYRRFRELYTSMRQKYGSKVAAIRF
-1436 PPRQVFPR
+1436 PPRQVFPK

-1482 LSNIDKQSLLEFS
+1482 LSNINKQSLLEFS
-1495 SFFRRGTFESS
+1495 PFFRRGMFESG

>member
-1 MNAGREKGD
+1 MASVKVAVRVRPFNKRELAMNAKMIVQMD
-10 NIPITEHPSV
+10 
-20 TFGTTGWPTPCD
+20 
-32 WFFGLRVGLH
+32 
-42 FATTYALLECYWSRV
+42 
-57 LSAEFRDIEKGRK
+57 
-70 GEDDHRKPSKSGNEN
+70 
-85 GKTQTSGASPVVN
+85 GKK
-98 YNISRAVSS
+98 
-107 ITTRPPQAAFPL
+107 TRIFN
-119 RHLMMTKVQ
+119 TK
-128 RPLLNNN
+128 
-135 NQELHHRRENV
+135 
-146 AMEMIRGRTRLEK
+146 
-159 KASFSKARLVGDFTP
+159 
-174 MRRPTRRNDD
+174 
-184 VVTHEEVSTNESW
+184 
-197 GCIDGGAS
+197 
-205 GLQKFDTVD
+205 
-214 DVIPRNLTM
+214 
-223 FSGVLESLMFVP
+223 
-235 ALSLQDFG
+235 
-243 EVSEFRLCSGRSLTR
+243 
-258 LTLWQLLESLHSSL
+258 
-272 TPGSSREIDR
+272 TPGSCREIDR

-299 NDENYASQEEVFYDL
+299 NDDNYASQEEVFYDL

-520 LAELSSAGDAFSSSK
+520 LAEVSSTNDVSSSSK

-616 SLIGKDMASI
+616 SLIGKDMSI
-626 KKHILSLLSVERP
+626 ERP

-719 VGTEEAPTTQD
+719 VGTEEAPNAQD

-743 VVELDNGVATL
+743 VVELDSGVATL

-789 YNDPAEAAKL
+789 YNDPVEAAKL

-896 AQWKEYLG
+896 AQWKEWADAISAL
-904 NVNYVENLC
+904 ESRQ
-913 REVASLRTTLQSK
+913 RELRTRRHILE
-926 HRQFQEFMSNHER
+926 QERRDEMT
-939 AQRFHQ
+939 Q
-945 WWEKTDDGAGSDGS
+945 TDDGAGSDGS

-967 NDDKCVDAKKE
+967 NDDKCVDAVRDLVNHHKKE
-978 LAVLE
+978 LAALE

-996 QCKVDK
+996 QSKVDK
-1002 MEEELI
+1002 MEEELM
-1008 EIAKKQKHMLNLE
+1008 EIAKKQKHLFNLE
-1021 LEGEGNTEKKLLLAK
+1021 LEGDGITEKKLLLAK

-1045 LKRKQSLSL
+1045 LRRKQSLSL

-1060 PASPGD
+1060 PASPGNH
-1066 RSLGG
+1066 SLCG
-1071 DDVLLNGGT
+1071 DEVISNGDP
-1080 RSFQDGCNR
+1080 FQDAYNR
-1089 KFQIASA
+1089 KLQIASA
-1096 LSLLPHTIPSSIDT
+1096 LSLLPQNIPSSVET

-1124 RIPFEDSEVK
+1124 RIPFEDAETK
-1134 DSQAPPNNKQTETD
+1134 ESQILLDNEEKEPDEKQSTPQEIY
-1148 KQQKDSPEVH
+1148 
-1158 LESDRAK
+1158 LENDRAK
-1165 MCEAEGKSLLNLNRK
+1165 LLELDSKSSNASRK
-1180 SSIDTII
+1180 SSGESITEP
-1187 KSEKCNGSTNGEK
+1187 EKCNGSTNGEK
-1200 TELKSSSNSI
+1200 PESKSLTNS
-1210 TEEDIPEDSLESPV
+1210 TMEEDVLEDSLESPV
-1224 QQNPGMK
+1224 HQNPAMK

-1252 PSKEDLNKQI
+1252 PSKEDLNRQI

-1278 LLEDERNNLKQQS
+1278 LMEDEKKCHSQTKLQCDEDGLAADDTNDHMETVES
-1291 KSQCGEE
+1291 KMCGD
-1298 RLVVGDANDRTQNVE
+1298 L
-1313 TITCRDMES
+1313 ES
-1322 TTNSATLLTVATT
+1322 TNNSATLLTMSTT
-1335 RSPILRNHRPNTI
+1335 RSPVFRYNRPNTN
-1348 GEENLSESVAPRIS
+1348 EEHVLSESVAPRIS

-1400 ADYDSVINMIVS
+1400 TDCDNVINMIVS
-1412 IPSYVIRGAGTSS
+1412 IPSYVVRGAGTSS
-1425 HYEYEVAAIRF
+1425 HYEYEVRVVAQDDSWTLLRRYRRFRELYISMRQKYGSKVAAIRF

-1444 YEVVARQRR
+1444 SEVVARQRR

>member
-1 MNAGREKGD
+1 MASVKVAVRVRPFNKRELAMNAKMIVQMD
-10 NIPITEHPSV
+10 
-20 TFGTTGWPTPCD
+20 
-32 WFFGLRVGLH
+32 
-42 FATTYALLECYWSRV
+42 
-57 LSAEFRDIEKGRK
+57 
-70 GEDDHRKPSKSGNEN
+70 
-85 GKTQTSGASPVVN
+85 GKK
-98 YNISRAVSS
+98 
-107 ITTRPPQAAFPL
+107 TRIFN
-119 RHLMMTKVQ
+119 TK
-128 RPLLNNN
+128 
-135 NQELHHRRENV
+135 
-146 AMEMIRGRTRLEK
+146 
-159 KASFSKARLVGDFTP
+159 
-174 MRRPTRRNDD
+174 
-184 VVTHEEVSTNESW
+184 
-197 GCIDGGAS
+197 
-205 GLQKFDTVD
+205 
-214 DVIPRNLTM
+214 
-223 FSGVLESLMFVP
+223 
-235 ALSLQDFG
+235 
-243 EVSEFRLCSGRSLTR
+243 
-258 LTLWQLLESLHSSL
+258 
-272 TPGSSREIDR
+272 TPGSCREIDR

-293 YWSYDT
+293 YWSFDT

-381 LEIHNERVKDLL
+381 LEIHNERVRDLL

-520 LAELSSAGDAFSSSK
+520 LAEVSSTSDASSSSK

-616 SLIGKDMASI
+616 SLIGKDM
-626 KKHILSLLSVERP
+626 SVERP

-743 VVELDNGVATL
+743 VVELDSGVATL

-896 AQWKEYLG
+896 AQWKEWADAISALESRQRELRARRH
-904 NVNYVENLC
+904 VLEQERRDEMTQVENLC

-926 HRQFQEFMSNHER
+926 HRQFQEFMNNHER

-967 NDDKCVDAKKE
+967 NDDKCVDAVRELVNHHKKE

-996 QCKVDK
+996 QSKVDK

-1008 EIAKKQKHMLNLE
+1008 EIARKQKHMINLE
-1021 LEGEGNTEKKLLLAK
+1021 LEGEGNTEKKVLLAK

-1045 LKRKQSLSL
+1045 LRRKQSLSL

-1066 RSLGG
+1066 HSSSGEEIFSNG
-1071 DDVLLNGGT
+1071 DN
-1080 RSFQDGCNR
+1080 RSFQDACNR
-1089 KFQIASA
+1089 KLQIASA
-1096 LSLLPHTIPSSIDT
+1096 LSLLSQNVPSSIET

-1124 RIPFEDSEVK
+1124 RIPFEEPRAKESRIPSDNNEQEESQESQLPQEVP
-1134 DSQAPPNNKQTETD
+1134 SQND
-1148 KQQKDSPEVH
+1148 KAKLPEV
-1158 LESDRAK
+1158 
-1165 MCEAEGKSLLNLNRK
+1165 EGKSSLNLNRK
-1180 SSIDTII
+1180 SSAEI
-1187 KSEKCNGSTNGEK
+1187 KTDKCNGSANSEK
-1200 TELKSSSNSI
+1200 TDSRSPTNSTI
-1210 TEEDIPEDSLESPV
+1210 EEDSIPQDSLESPV
-1224 QQNPGMK
+1224 QQNPSMK

-1247 LEANT
+1247 LEASS

-1273 ELEVS
+1273 ELEVA
-1278 LLEDERNNLKQQS
+1278 LLENERKNVKRSNS
-1291 KSQCGEE
+1291 ESS
-1298 RLVVGDANDRTQNVE
+1298 NDRLSPIVDGNDRVQNTE
-1313 TITCRDMES
+1313 TSACCDLES
-1322 TTNSATLLTVATT
+1322 TNSSATLVAVATT
-1335 RSPILRNHRPNTI
+1335 RSPILRNNRPNTND
-1348 GEENLSESVAPRIS
+1348 EENLSESVAPRIS

-1425 HYEYEVAAIRF
+1425 HYEYEVRVVAQDDSWTLLRRYRRFRELYISMRQKYGSKVAAIRF
-1436 PPRQVFPR
+1436 PPRQVFPK

-1467 SELPHCEPL
+1467 SELPHCESL

>member
-1 MNAGREKGD
+1 MASVKVAVRVRPFNKRELAMNAK
-10 NIPITEHPSV
+10 NIVQMDGKRTRI
-20 TFGTTGWPTPCD
+20 FGT
-32 WFFGLRVGLH
+32 
-42 FATTYALLECYWSRV
+42 
-57 LSAEFRDIEKGRK
+57 K
-70 GEDDHRKPSKSGNEN
+70 
-85 GKTQTSGASPVVN
+85 
-98 YNISRAVSS
+98 
-107 ITTRPPQAAFPL
+107 
-119 RHLMMTKVQ
+119 
-128 RPLLNNN
+128 
-135 NQELHHRRENV
+135 
-146 AMEMIRGRTRLEK
+146 
-159 KASFSKARLVGDFTP
+159 
-174 MRRPTRRNDD
+174 
-184 VVTHEEVSTNESW
+184 
-197 GCIDGGAS
+197 
-205 GLQKFDTVD
+205 
-214 DVIPRNLTM
+214 
-223 FSGVLESLMFVP
+223 
-235 ALSLQDFG
+235 
-243 EVSEFRLCSGRSLTR
+243 
-258 LTLWQLLESLHSSL
+258 
-272 TPGSSREIDR
+272 TPGTCKEIDR

-293 YWSYDT
+293 YWSFDLT
-299 NDENYASQEEVFYDL
+299 DENYSSQEEVFYDL

-348 EAQGLIPR
+348 ESQGLIPR

-393 RLDQS
+393 RIDQT

-520 LAELSSAGDAFSSSK
+520 LAEVSSSGDTSSSK

-616 SLIGKDMASI
+616 SLIGKDMSI
-626 KKHILSLLSVERP
+626 ERP

-712 LKEGRTL
+712 LKEGKTL
-719 VGTEEAPTTQD
+719 VGTEEAATTQD
-730 IVLTGADVEPEHC
+730 IVLTGPDVESEHC
-743 VVELDNGVATL
+743 VVELDGGVATL

-881 EALEGAQRELEREWG
+881 EALEGAQRDLEREWG
-896 AQWKEYLG
+896 AQWKEWADAI
-904 NVNYVENLC
+904 
-913 REVASLRTTLQSK
+913 ASLESRQRELRTR
-926 HRQFQEFMSNHER
+926 RQILEQERRDEMT
-939 AQRFHQ
+939 Q
-945 WWEKTDDGAGSDGS
+945 TDEGGGGSDGS

-967 NDDKCVDAKKE
+967 NDEKCVDAVRELVNHHKKE

-983 TELQNKVKSLNEH
+983 TELQSKMKSLNEH
-996 QCKVDK
+996 QSKVDK
-1002 MEEELI
+1002 MEEELM
-1008 EIAKKQKHMLNLE
+1008 EIAKKQKHMYNLE
-1021 LEGEGNTEKKLLLAK
+1021 LEGDGTTEKKVFLAR
-1036 RSQEQLQEI
+1036 RSQEQLEEI
-1045 LKRKQSLSL
+1045 VRRKQSLSL

-1060 PASPGD
+1060 PASPGEK
-1066 RSLGG
+1066 SSSG
-1071 DDVLLNGGT
+1071 DEMISGCELK
-1080 RSFQDGCNR
+1080 SFQDSCNR
-1089 KFQIASA
+1089 KLQIAST
-1096 LSLLPHTIPSSIDT
+1096 LSILPQDIPSSVDT
-1110 ADTFH
+1110 AETFH
-1115 TAAADSPEP
+1115 TAAGDSPEP
-1124 RIPFEDSEVK
+1124 RLIFHEIDEHNQEKLEREMSDKEAKKKEDDEEDVDEEEGEEEEEEEEEEVEEEEEEEEEEDEDEEEEEEELANGECGSSTNK
-1134 DSQAPPNNKQTETD
+1134 LYSNVKVKEEIEMKEEKCKKSKKEIERKSFNESTSNND
-1148 KQQKDSPEVH
+1148 IQKDDNDT
-1158 LESDRAK
+1158 LNTR
-1165 MCEAEGKSLLNLNRK
+1165 SLTN
-1180 SSIDTII
+1180 
-1187 KSEKCNGSTNGEK
+1187 STMENDDEI
-1200 TELKSSSNSI
+1200 LQ
-1210 TEEDIPEDSLESPV
+1210 DSLESPI
-1224 QQNPGMK
+1224 QSNPAMK

-1247 LEANT
+1247 LEAST
-1252 PSKEDLNKQI
+1252 PSKEDLNRQI
-1262 AILQDLQKQQI
+1262 SILQDLQKQQI

-1278 LLEDERNNLKQQS
+1278 LLEDERKNPKSLISNEDRLISTNNGAGNGGGNGADNS
-1291 KSQCGEE
+1291 DDN
-1298 RLVVGDANDRTQNVE
+1298 GDGDDRTQIDTNSYRN
-1313 TITCRDMES
+1313 ITS
-1322 TTNSATLLTVATT
+1322 TNNSATLLTVATT
-1335 RSPILRNHRPNTI
+1335 RSHLFRNNRPNTN
-1348 GEENLSESVAPRIS
+1348 EENVSSESMVSRIS

-1374 QNRGDRLSSPY
+1374 QNRSDRLSSPY

-1400 ADYDSVINMIVS
+1400 GDCDNVINMIISV
-1412 IPSYVIRGAGTSS
+1412 PSYVIRGAGTYS
-1425 HYEYEVAAIRF
+1425 HYEYEVRIVAQDDTWTLLRRYRTFRELYISMSKKYGCKVAGIRF
-1436 PPRQVFPR
+1436 PPRLFFPR
-1444 YEVVARQRR
+1444 NEVVARQRR
-1453 KRLEEYL
+1453 KQLEEYL

-1467 SELPHCEPL
+1467 SKLPQCRPL

-1495 SFFRRGTFESS
+1495 YFFRRGTFESS

>member
-1 MNAGREKGD
+1 MASVKVAVRVRPFNKRELAMNAK
-10 NIPITEHPSV
+10 NIVQMDGKRTRI
-20 TFGTTGWPTPCD
+20 FGT
-32 WFFGLRVGLH
+32 
-42 FATTYALLECYWSRV
+42 
-57 LSAEFRDIEKGRK
+57 K
-70 GEDDHRKPSKSGNEN
+70 
-85 GKTQTSGASPVVN
+85 
-98 YNISRAVSS
+98 
-107 ITTRPPQAAFPL
+107 
-119 RHLMMTKVQ
+119 
-128 RPLLNNN
+128 
-135 NQELHHRRENV
+135 
-146 AMEMIRGRTRLEK
+146 
-159 KASFSKARLVGDFTP
+159 
-174 MRRPTRRNDD
+174 
-184 VVTHEEVSTNESW
+184 
-197 GCIDGGAS
+197 
-205 GLQKFDTVD
+205 
-214 DVIPRNLTM
+214 
-223 FSGVLESLMFVP
+223 
-235 ALSLQDFG
+235 
-243 EVSEFRLCSGRSLTR
+243 
-258 LTLWQLLESLHSSL
+258 
-272 TPGSSREIDR
+272 TPGSCREIDR

-293 YWSYDT
+293 YWSFDLT
-299 NDENYASQEEVFYDL
+299 DDNYASQEEVFYDL

-343 MMGTP
+343 MMGSP
-348 EAQGLIPR
+348 ESQGLIPR

-393 RLDQS
+393 RIDQT

-459 ITFVQAGLSEGN
+459 ITFVQAGFSEGN

-520 LAELSSAGDAFSSSK
+520 LAEVSSSGDSSSSK

-616 SLIGKDMASI
+616 SLIGKDMSI
-626 KKHILSLLSVERP
+626 ERP

-712 LKEGRTL
+712 LKEGKTL
-719 VGTEEAPTTQD
+719 VGTEEAATTQD
-730 IVLTGADVEPEHC
+730 IVLTGPDVEPEHC

-881 EALEGAQRELEREWG
+881 EALEGAQRDLEREWG
-896 AQWKEYLG
+896 AQWKEWADAI
-904 NVNYVENLC
+904 
-913 REVASLRTTLQSK
+913 ASLESRQRELRTR
-926 HRQFQEFMSNHER
+926 RQILEQERRDEMT
-939 AQRFHQ
+939 Q
-945 WWEKTDDGAGSDGS
+945 TDEGGGGSDGS

-967 NDDKCVDAKKE
+967 NDEKCVDAVRELVNHHKKE

-983 TELQNKVKSLNEH
+983 TELQSKMKSLNEH
-996 QCKVDK
+996 QNKVDK
-1002 MEEELI
+1002 MEEELM
-1008 EIAKKQKHMLNLE
+1008 EIAKKQKHIYNLE
-1021 LEGEGNTEKKLLLAK
+1021 QEGDGSTEKKVFLAK
-1036 RSQEQLQEI
+1036 RSQEQLEEI
-1045 LKRKQSLSL
+1045 VRRKQSLSL
-1054 NLKRAL
+1054 NLKCAL
-1060 PASPGD
+1060 PASPSEKMSSGD
-1066 RSLGG
+1066 EVVSGCELK
-1071 DDVLLNGGT
+1071 
-1080 RSFQDGCNR
+1080 SFQDSCNR
-1089 KFQIASA
+1089 KLQIASA
-1096 LSLLPHTIPSSIDT
+1096 LSMLPQDIPSSVDT
-1110 ADTFH
+1110 GETFH
-1115 TAAADSPEP
+1115 TAAGDSPEP
-1124 RIPFEDSEVK
+1124 RLLFQEVIEHNRDKLEREMSDKELKKQEEDKEEQEELRQEEK
-1134 DSQAPPNNKQTETD
+1134 LQE
-1148 KQQKDSPEVH
+1148 
-1158 LESDRAK
+1158 
-1165 MCEAEGKSLLNLNRK
+1165 LL
-1180 SSIDTII
+1180 
-1187 KSEKCNGSTNGEK
+1187 NGSTNLYSNVKEEEEEEEECRK
-1200 TELKSSSNSI
+1200 LNYIERKSSNESTSN
-1210 TEEDIPEDSLESPV
+1210 TEINKDDNDTLNTRSSTNSTMENDEILQDSLESPI
-1224 QQNPGMK
+1224 QSNPAMK

-1247 LEANT
+1247 LESST
-1252 PSKEDLNKQI
+1252 PSKEDLNRQI
-1262 AILQDLQKQQI
+1262 SILQDLQKQQI

-1278 LLEDERNNLKQQS
+1278 LLEDERKIP
-1291 KSQCGEE
+1291 KSLSNEDD
-1298 RLVVGDANDRTQNVE
+1298 RLSTNSVVGDDRTQID
-1313 TITCRDMES
+1313 TKSYLDLTS
-1322 TTNSATLLTVATT
+1322 TNNSATLLTVATT
-1335 RSPILRNHRPNTI
+1335 RSHLFRNNRPNSN
-1348 GEENLSESVAPRIS
+1348 EEDVTSESMVSRIS

-1374 QNRGDRLSSPY
+1374 QNRSDRLSSPY

-1400 ADYDSVINMIVS
+1400 GDCDNVINMIISV
-1412 IPSYVIRGAGTSS
+1412 PSYVIRGAGTYS
-1425 HYEYEVAAIRF
+1425 HYEYEVRIVAQDDSWTLLRRYRTFRELYISMSKKYGCKVAGIRF
-1436 PPRQVFPR
+1436 PPRIFFPR
-1444 YEVVARQRR
+1444 NEVVARQRR
-1453 KRLEEYL
+1453 KHLEEYL

-1467 SELPHCEPL
+1467 SKLPQCKPL

-1495 SFFRRGTFESS
+1495 YFFRRGTFESS

>member
-1 MNAGREKGD
+1 MNEKLIVQMDGKKTRIF
-10 NIPITEHPSV
+10 NTK
-20 TFGTTGWPTPCD
+20 TPDSC
-32 WFFGLRVGLH
+32 
-42 FATTYALLECYWSRV
+42 
-57 LSAEFRDIEKGRK
+57 RDI
-70 GEDDHRKPSKSGNEN
+70 D
-85 GKTQTSGASPVVN
+85 
-98 YNISRAVSS
+98 
-107 ITTRPPQAAFPL
+107 
-119 RHLMMTKVQ
+119 
-128 RPLLNNN
+128 
-135 NQELHHRRENV
+135 
-146 AMEMIRGRTRLEK
+146 RG
-159 KASFSKARLVGDFTP
+159 
-174 MRRPTRRNDD
+174 
-184 VVTHEEVSTNESW
+184 
-197 GCIDGGAS
+197 
-205 GLQKFDTVD
+205 
-214 DVIPRNLTM
+214 
-223 FSGVLESLMFVP
+223 
-235 ALSLQDFG
+235 
-243 EVSEFRLCSGRSLTR
+243 
-258 LTLWQLLESLHSSL
+258 
-272 TPGSSREIDR
+272 
-282 EKYKDFTFDHS
+282 KYKDFTFDHS
-293 YWSYDT
+293 YWSFDP
-299 NDENYASQEEVFYDL
+299 NDDNYASQEEVFYGL

-348 EAQGLIPR
+348 ESQGLIPR

-381 LEIHNERVKDLL
+381 LEIYNERVRDLL

-405 REHPKRGPYVQ
+405 REHPTGGPYVQ
-416 DLSSHLVYDYSDI
+416 DLSCHLVYDYSDI

-444 TNMNDVSSR
+444 TKMNDVSSR

-514 GSVISA
+514 GTVIST
-520 LAELSSAGDAFSSSK
+520 LSELSSVSGGDISTASK
-535 RNVFIPYRDSVLT
+535 RNAFIPYRDSVLT

-555 GGNSKTIMIAAIS
+555 GGNSKTIMIATIS
-568 PADCNYGET
+568 PAECNYNDT

-590 INKPTINEDPN
+590 INKPTINEDAN
-601 VKLIRELRE
+601 VKLIRELRA
-610 EIQKLK
+610 EIEKLK
-616 SLIGKDMASI
+616 SLIDKNM
-626 KKHILSLLSVERP
+626 SVERP
-639 PQVLLAQIH
+639 PQVLLAQIQ

-712 LKEGRTL
+712 LKEGKTL
-719 VGTEEAPTTQD
+719 VGTEEAPVIQD
-730 IVLTGADVEPEHC
+730 IVLTGVDVEPEHC
-743 VVELDNGVATL
+743 VVELDSGVATL
-754 HPLSPHCWI
+754 HPLSSHCWI

-799 RKEGGT
+799 RKEGGS

-828 DLHASSSSD
+828 DLHVSCSSD

-844 DLRALEEL
+844 DLRAAEEL
-852 EQQKAALIKEKEDFK
+852 EQQKAALLKEKEDFK

-896 AQWKEYLG
+896 AQWKEWADAITTLESRQRELRARRHLLEQERRDEMTQ
-904 NVNYVENLC
+904 VENMC
-913 REVASLRTTLQSK
+913 REVAYLRTLLQSK
-926 HRQFQEFMSNHER
+926 HRQLQELANSHER
-939 AQRFHQ
+939 AQTYQHRC
-945 WWEKTDDGAGSDGS
+945 EKVRTTSRRDTNFFVTRTHIANDAAPHTRTIFTDNGTGSDGS

-967 NDDKCVDAKKE
+967 NDEKCIDSVRELVNHHKKE
-978 LAVLE
+978 LAALE
-983 TELQNKVKSLNEH
+983 NELQSKVKSLNEH
-996 QCKVDK
+996 QSKVDK

-1008 EIAKKQKHMLNLE
+1008 EIAKRQKQIFKAEMT
-1021 LEGEGNTEKKLLLAK
+1021 GEGAEKKLWLAR
-1036 RSQEQLQEI
+1036 RSQDQLDEI
-1045 LKRKQSLSL
+1045 ERRKQSLSL
-1054 NLKRAL
+1054 DLKRVL
-1060 PASPGD
+1060 PASPG
-1066 RSLGG
+1066 SS
-1071 DDVLLNGGT
+1071 NGCNEPST
-1080 RSFQDGCNR
+1080 SCDSTSFQEASNR
-1089 KFQIASA
+1089 KFQIATA
-1096 LSLLPHTIPSSIDT
+1096 LSLLPQSIPSSDT
-1110 ADTFH
+1110 AETFH

-1124 RIPFEDSEVK
+1124 RLVFENADTLRMNNSARNGPCENSEDNK
-1134 DSQAPPNNKQTETD
+1134 ISSQGMNNIGEGT
-1148 KQQKDSPEVH
+1148 
-1158 LESDRAK
+1158 SD
-1165 MCEAEGKSLLNLNRK
+1165 EEGKQP
-1180 SSIDTII
+1180 TAV
-1187 KSEKCNGSTNGEK
+1187 ST
-1200 TELKSSSNSI
+1200 
-1210 TEEDIPEDSLESPV
+1210 IPESMLQDSLESPI
-1224 QQNPGMK
+1224 QQNPAMR

-1247 LEANT
+1247 LDAGT
-1252 PSKEDLNKQI
+1252 PSKEDLNRQI
-1262 AILQDLQKQQI
+1262 MILQDLQKQQI

-1278 LLEDERNNLKQQS
+1278 LLEDER
-1291 KSQCGEE
+1291 KSHSTSRQLQCGDVDDGDD
-1298 RLVVGDANDRTQNVE
+1298 RLVVSETEDYVQKEPNAYCSVVE
-1313 TITCRDMES
+1313 P
-1322 TTNSATLLTVATT
+1322 TNNSSAILLTVAQP
-1335 RSPILRNHRPNTI
+1335 RSQLFRNNRPNVNDQET
-1348 GEENLSESVAPRIS
+1348 LSESLASKRS
-1362 SGRGYSTVYLTS
+1362 SSRGYSTVYLTS

-1385 SLTITRSLPSLIAND
+1385 SLTITRSLPSLIGND
-1400 ADYDSVINMIVS
+1400 GDCDSVINIIVS
-1412 IPSYVIRGAGTSS
+1412 VPSYVIRGAGASS
-1425 HYEYEVAAIRF
+1425 HYEYEVRVVAQDDTWTLLRRYRRFRELYVSMRQKYGSKVAAIRF

-1460 RRLIQVC
+1460 RQLIQVC

-1476 YKYNGN
+1476 YKHNGN

-1495 SFFRRGTFESS
+1495 SFFRRGMFESS

>member
-1 MNAGREKGD
+1 MASVKVAVRVRPFNKRELAMNAK
-10 NIPITEHPSV
+10 NIVQMDGKRTRI
-20 TFGTTGWPTPCD
+20 FGT
-32 WFFGLRVGLH
+32 
-42 FATTYALLECYWSRV
+42 
-57 LSAEFRDIEKGRK
+57 K
-70 GEDDHRKPSKSGNEN
+70 
-85 GKTQTSGASPVVN
+85 
-98 YNISRAVSS
+98 
-107 ITTRPPQAAFPL
+107 
-119 RHLMMTKVQ
+119 
-128 RPLLNNN
+128 
-135 NQELHHRRENV
+135 
-146 AMEMIRGRTRLEK
+146 
-159 KASFSKARLVGDFTP
+159 
-174 MRRPTRRNDD
+174 
-184 VVTHEEVSTNESW
+184 
-197 GCIDGGAS
+197 
-205 GLQKFDTVD
+205 
-214 DVIPRNLTM
+214 
-223 FSGVLESLMFVP
+223 
-235 ALSLQDFG
+235 
-243 EVSEFRLCSGRSLTR
+243 
-258 LTLWQLLESLHSSL
+258 
-272 TPGSSREIDR
+272 TPGTCKEIDR

-293 YWSYDT
+293 YWSFDLT
-299 NDENYASQEEVFYDL
+299 DENYSSQEEVFYDL

-348 EAQGLIPR
+348 ESQGLIPR

-393 RLDQS
+393 RIDQT

-520 LAELSSAGDAFSSSK
+520 LAEVNSSGDTSSSK

-616 SLIGKDMASI
+616 SLIGKDMSI
-626 KKHILSLLSVERP
+626 ERP

-712 LKEGRTL
+712 LKEGKTL
-719 VGTEEAPTTQD
+719 VGTEEAATTQD
-730 IVLTGADVEPEHC
+730 IVLTGPDVESEHC
-743 VVELDNGVATL
+743 VVELDGGVATL

-881 EALEGAQRELEREWG
+881 EALEGAQRDLEREWG
-896 AQWKEYLG
+896 AQWKEWADAI
-904 NVNYVENLC
+904 
-913 REVASLRTTLQSK
+913 ASLESRQRELRTR
-926 HRQFQEFMSNHER
+926 RQILEQERRDEMT
-939 AQRFHQ
+939 Q
-945 WWEKTDDGAGSDGS
+945 TDDGGGSDGS

-967 NDDKCVDAKKE
+967 NDEKCVDAVRELVNHHKKE

-983 TELQNKVKSLNEH
+983 TELQSKMKSLNEH
-996 QCKVDK
+996 QSKVDK
-1002 MEEELI
+1002 MEEELM
-1008 EIAKKQKHMLNLE
+1008 EIAKKQKHIYNLE
-1021 LEGEGNTEKKLLLAK
+1021 LEGDGTTEKKVFLAR
-1036 RSQEQLQEI
+1036 RSQEQLEEI
-1045 LKRKQSLSL
+1045 VRRKQSLSL

-1060 PASPGD
+1060 PASPGEK
-1066 RSLGG
+1066 SSSG
-1071 DDVLLNGGT
+1071 DEMISGCELK
-1080 RSFQDGCNR
+1080 SFQDSCNR
-1089 KFQIASA
+1089 KLQIASA
-1096 LSLLPHTIPSSIDT
+1096 LSILPQNIPSSVDT
-1110 ADTFH
+1110 AETFH
-1115 TAAADSPEP
+1115 TAAGDSPEP
-1124 RIPFEDSEVK
+1124 RLLFHAIDEHNQEKLEREMSDKEAKKKEEDEEDVDEEEEEGEEEEEEDEKEEEEEEELANGECCSTNLYSNVKKEEKEVK
-1134 DSQAPPNNKQTETD
+1134 IEEEK
-1148 KQQKDSPEVH
+1148 
-1158 LESDRAK
+1158 RR
-1165 MCEAEGKSLLNLNRK
+1165 KSKKEIERK
-1180 SSIDTII
+1180 SSNESTSNTEILKDDNDTL
-1187 KSEKCNGSTNGEK
+1187 NTR
-1200 TELKSSSNSI
+1200 SI
-1210 TEEDIPEDSLESPV
+1210 TNSTMENDDEILQDSLESPI
-1224 QQNPGMK
+1224 QSNPAMK

-1247 LEANT
+1247 LEAST
-1252 PSKEDLNKQI
+1252 PSKEDLNRQI
-1262 AILQDLQKQQI
+1262 SILQDLQKQQI

-1278 LLEDERNNLKQQS
+1278 LLEDERKNPKSFLNN
-1291 KSQCGEE
+1291 ED
-1298 RLVVGDANDRTQNVE
+1298 RLSTNNGGGNGAGNGGGNGGGNGSGNGAGNGDGDDRTQIDTNSYRD
-1313 TITCRDMES
+1313 ITS
-1322 TTNSATLLTVATT
+1322 TNNSATLLTVATT
-1335 RSPILRNHRPNTI
+1335 RSHLFRNNRPNN
-1348 GEENLSESVAPRIS
+1348 EENVSSESMVSRIS

-1374 QNRGDRLSSPY
+1374 QNRSDRLSSPY
-1385 SLTITRSLPSLIAND
+1385 SLTITRSLPSLIGND
-1400 ADYDSVINMIVS
+1400 GDCDNVINMIISV
-1412 IPSYVIRGAGTSS
+1412 PSYVIRGAGTYS
-1425 HYEYEVAAIRF
+1425 HYEYEVRIVAQDDTWTLLRRYRTFRELYISMSKKYGCKVAGIRF
-1436 PPRQVFPR
+1436 PPRLFFPR
-1444 YEVVARQRR
+1444 NEVVARQRR
-1453 KRLEEYL
+1453 KQLEEYL

-1467 SELPHCEPL
+1467 SKLPQCRPL

-1495 SFFRRGTFESS
+1495 YFFRRGTFESS

>member
-1 MNAGREKGD
+1 MASVKVAVRVRPFNKRELAMNAKMIVQMD
-10 NIPITEHPSV
+10 
-20 TFGTTGWPTPCD
+20 
-32 WFFGLRVGLH
+32 
-42 FATTYALLECYWSRV
+42 
-57 LSAEFRDIEKGRK
+57 
-70 GEDDHRKPSKSGNEN
+70 
-85 GKTQTSGASPVVN
+85 GKK
-98 YNISRAVSS
+98 
-107 ITTRPPQAAFPL
+107 TRIFN
-119 RHLMMTKVQ
+119 TK
-128 RPLLNNN
+128 
-135 NQELHHRRENV
+135 
-146 AMEMIRGRTRLEK
+146 
-159 KASFSKARLVGDFTP
+159 
-174 MRRPTRRNDD
+174 
-184 VVTHEEVSTNESW
+184 
-197 GCIDGGAS
+197 
-205 GLQKFDTVD
+205 
-214 DVIPRNLTM
+214 
-223 FSGVLESLMFVP
+223 
-235 ALSLQDFG
+235 
-243 EVSEFRLCSGRSLTR
+243 
-258 LTLWQLLESLHSSL
+258 
-272 TPGSSREIDR
+272 TPGSCREIDR

-293 YWSYDT
+293 YWSFDT
-299 NDENYASQEEVFYDL
+299 NDDHYASQEEVFYDL

-343 MMGTP
+343 MMGSP

-398 QSHSLRV
+398 QSHSLKV

-520 LAELSSAGDAFSSSK
+520 LAEVSSTSDVSSSSK

-616 SLIGKDMASI
+616 SLIGKDMSI
-626 KKHILSLLSVERP
+626 ERP

-719 VGTEEAPTTQD
+719 VGTEEAPNAQD

-743 VVELDNGVATL
+743 VVELDSGVATL

-896 AQWKEYLG
+896 AQWKEWADAIAAL
-904 NVNYVENLC
+904 ESRQ
-913 REVASLRTTLQSK
+913 RELRTRRHILE
-926 HRQFQEFMSNHER
+926 QERRDEMT
-939 AQRFHQ
+939 Q
-945 WWEKTDDGAGSDGS
+945 TDDGAGSDGS

-967 NDDKCVDAKKE
+967 NDDKCVDAMRELVHHHKKE
-978 LAVLE
+978 LAALE

-996 QCKVDK
+996 QSKVDK
-1002 MEEELI
+1002 MEEELM
-1008 EIAKKQKHMLNLE
+1008 EIAKKQKHLLNLE
-1021 LEGEGNTEKKLLLAK
+1021 LEGDGVTEKKLLLAK

-1045 LKRKQSLSL
+1045 LRRKQSLSL

-1060 PASPGD
+1060 PASPDEHSLSGD
-1066 RSLGG
+1066 EVNSNG
-1071 DDVLLNGGT
+1071 DPFLNVY
-1080 RSFQDGCNR
+1080 NR
-1089 KFQIASA
+1089 KLQIASA
-1096 LSLLPHTIPSSIDT
+1096 LSLLPQNLPSSVET

-1115 TAAADSPEP
+1115 TAAAESPEP
-1124 RIPFEDSEVK
+1124 RILFEDANTKE
-1134 DSQAPPNNKQTETD
+1134 SQVLLDTEEKEPDKKQISP
-1148 KQQKDSPEVH
+1148 QKIY
-1158 LESDRAK
+1158 LENDRAK
-1165 MCEAEGKSLLNLNRK
+1165 LLELDSKSLNVSRK
-1180 SSIDTII
+1180 SSGESITE
-1187 KSEKCNGSTNGEK
+1187 SEKYNGSANGEK
-1200 TELKSSSNSI
+1200 AESKSLTNS
-1210 TEEDIPEDSLESPV
+1210 TVEEDVLEDSLESPV
-1224 QQNPGMK
+1224 QRDPAMK

-1247 LEANT
+1247 LEA
-1252 PSKEDLNKQI
+1252 PSKEDLNRQI

-1278 LLEDERNNLKQQS
+1278 LVEDERKCNEET
-1291 KSQCGEE
+1291 KSQCGDN
-1298 RLVVGDANDRTQNVE
+1298 RLGTGDVSDRVE
-1313 TITCRDMES
+1313 TVES
-1322 TTNSATLLTVATT
+1322 KMCSDVETTNNLATLLTMSTT
-1335 RSPILRNHRPNTI
+1335 RSPVFRYNRPNTN
-1348 GEENLSESVAPRIS
+1348 EEHVLSESVAARIP

-1400 ADYDSVINMIVS
+1400 TDCDNVINMIVS

-1425 HYEYEVAAIRF
+1425 HYEYEVRVVAQDDNWTLLRRYRRFRELYISMRQKYGSKVAAIRF

-1444 YEVVARQRR
+1444 SEVVARQRR

>member
-1 MNAGREKGD
+1 M
-10 NIPITEHPSV
+10 
-20 TFGTTGWPTPCD
+20 
-32 WFFGLRVGLH
+32 
-42 FATTYALLECYWSRV
+42 
-57 LSAEFRDIEKGRK
+57 
-70 GEDDHRKPSKSGNEN
+70 
-85 GKTQTSGASPVVN
+85 
-98 YNISRAVSS
+98 
-107 ITTRPPQAAFPL
+107 
-119 RHLMMTKVQ
+119 
-128 RPLLNNN
+128 
-135 NQELHHRRENV
+135 
-146 AMEMIRGRTRLEK
+146 
-159 KASFSKARLVGDFTP
+159 
-174 MRRPTRRNDD
+174 
-184 VVTHEEVSTNESW
+184 
-197 GCIDGGAS
+197 
-205 GLQKFDTVD
+205 
-214 DVIPRNLTM
+214 VIPRHK
-223 FSGVLESLMFVP
+223 VH
-235 ALSLQDFG
+235 ALPVAMASVKVAVRVRPFNKRELAMNAKMIVQMDG
-243 EVSEFRLCSGRSLTR
+243 KRTR
-258 LTLWQLLESLHSSL
+258 IFNTK
-272 TPGSSREIDR
+272 TPGSCREIDR
-282 EKYKDFTFDHS
+282 EKYKDFTFDYS

-381 LEIHNERVKDLL
+381 LEIHNERVRDLL

-520 LAELSSAGDAFSSSK
+520 LAEVSSTGDASSSSK

-616 SLIGKDMASI
+616 SLIDKDV
-626 KKHILSLLSVERP
+626 SVERP

-712 LKEGRTL
+712 LKEGKTL
-719 VGTEEAPTTQD
+719 VGTEEAPATQD

-743 VVELDNGVATL
+743 VVELDSGVATL

-896 AQWKEYLG
+896 AQWKEWADAIAALESRQRELRTRRHLLEQERRDEMTQ
-904 NVNYVENLC
+904 VENLC
-913 REVASLRTTLQSK
+913 RETASLRTTLQSK

-939 AQRFHQ
+939 AQRFQQ
-945 WWEKTDDGAGSDGS
+945 WWEKTDEGAGSDGS

-967 NDDKCVDAKKE
+967 NDDKCVNAKKE
-978 LAVLE
+978 LAALE

-996 QCKVDK
+996 QSKVDK
-1002 MEEELI
+1002 MEEELM

-1021 LEGEGNTEKKLLLAK
+1021 LEGEGNTEKKILLAK

-1066 RSLGG
+1066 GSC
-1071 DDVLLNGGT
+1071 DDVFSNGDT
-1080 RSFQDGCNR
+1080 QSFQDACNR
-1089 KFQIASA
+1089 KLQIASA
-1096 LSLLPHTIPSSIDT
+1096 LSLLPQNLPSSIET

-1124 RIPFEDSEVK
+1124 RMLFEDARTIEST
-1134 DSQAPPNNKQTETD
+1134 PNDERRESD
-1148 KQQKDSPEVH
+1148 EREDSPDVLSER
-1158 LESDRAK
+1158 DRAK
-1165 MCEAEGKSLLNLNRK
+1165 LCEARNQSSLNSNRMPSVEMITK
-1180 SSIDTII
+1180 A
-1187 KSEKCNGSTNGEK
+1187 ERCNGSANGEK
-1200 TELKSSSNSI
+1200 TESKSTTNSV
-1210 TEEDIPEDSLESPV
+1210 TEEEILEDSLESPV
-1224 QQNPGMK
+1224 QQNPAMK

-1247 LEANT
+1247 LESST

-1262 AILQDLQKQQI
+1262 AVLQDLQKQQI

-1278 LLEDERNNLKQQS
+1278 LLEDEKKNLKQQT
-1291 KSQCGEE
+1291 KSQCGDED
-1298 RLVVGDANDRTQNVE
+1298 RLANGDNDVEIVGTNTYDV
-1313 TITCRDMES
+1313 ES
-1322 TTNSATLLTVATT
+1322 TNNSAALLTVTT
-1335 RSPILRNHRPNTI
+1335 MRSPILRNNRPNAND
-1348 GEENLSESVAPRIS
+1348 EEHLSESVAPRVS

-1385 SLTITRSLPSLIAND
+1385 SLTITRSLPSLIANE

-1425 HYEYEVAAIRF
+1425 HYEYEVRVVAQDDSWTLLRRYRRFRELYISMRQKYGSKVSAIRF
-1436 PPRQVFPR
+1436 PPRQVFAR

-1467 SELPHCEPL
+1467 SELPHCESL
-1476 YKYNGN
+1476 YKYKGN

>member
-1 MNAGREKGD
+1 MASVKVAVRVRPFNKRELAMNAKMIVQMD
-10 NIPITEHPSV
+10 
-20 TFGTTGWPTPCD
+20 
-32 WFFGLRVGLH
+32 
-42 FATTYALLECYWSRV
+42 
-57 LSAEFRDIEKGRK
+57 
-70 GEDDHRKPSKSGNEN
+70 
-85 GKTQTSGASPVVN
+85 GKK
-98 YNISRAVSS
+98 
-107 ITTRPPQAAFPL
+107 TRIFN
-119 RHLMMTKVQ
+119 TK
-128 RPLLNNN
+128 
-135 NQELHHRRENV
+135 
-146 AMEMIRGRTRLEK
+146 
-159 KASFSKARLVGDFTP
+159 
-174 MRRPTRRNDD
+174 
-184 VVTHEEVSTNESW
+184 
-197 GCIDGGAS
+197 
-205 GLQKFDTVD
+205 
-214 DVIPRNLTM
+214 
-223 FSGVLESLMFVP
+223 
-235 ALSLQDFG
+235 
-243 EVSEFRLCSGRSLTR
+243 
-258 LTLWQLLESLHSSL
+258 
-272 TPGSSREIDR
+272 TPGSCREIDR

-293 YWSYDT
+293 YWSYDP

-381 LEIHNERVKDLL
+381 LEIHNERVRDLL

-520 LAELSSAGDAFSSSK
+520 LAEVSSTGDASCSSK
-535 RNVFIPYRDSVLT
+535 RSVFIPYRDSVLT

-616 SLIGKDMASI
+616 SLIGKDM
-626 KKHILSLLSVERP
+626 SVERP
-639 PQVLLAQIH
+639 PQMLLAQIH

-730 IVLTGADVEPEHC
+730 IVLTGVDVEPEHC
-743 VVELDNGVATL
+743 VVELDSGVATL
-754 HPLSPHCWI
+754 HPLSNHCWI

-881 EALEGAQRELEREWG
+881 EALKGAQRELEREWG
-896 AQWKEYLG
+896 AQWKEWADAIAALESRQRELRARR
-904 NVNYVENLC
+904 NILEQERRDEMTQVESLC

-926 HRQFQEFMSNHER
+926 HRQFQEFMNNHER
-939 AQRFHQ
+939 AQRFHPR
-945 WWEKTDDGAGSDGS
+945 WEKTDDGAGSDGS
-959 LPESWSSL
+959 LPESWSSF
-967 NDDKCVDAKKE
+967 NDDKCVDAMRELVNHHKKE

-996 QCKVDK
+996 QSKVDK
-1002 MEEELI
+1002 MEEELM
-1008 EIAKKQKHMLNLE
+1008 EIAKKQKHIFNLE
-1021 LEGEGNTEKKLLLAK
+1021 LEGEGNTEKKLILAK
-1036 RSQEQLQEI
+1036 RTQEQLQEI
-1045 LKRKQSLSL
+1045 LRRKQSLSL

-1060 PASPGD
+1060 PASQDD
-1066 RSLGG
+1066 RSLSG
-1071 DDVLLNGGT
+1071 DDILSNGET
-1080 RSFQDGCNR
+1080 QSFQDACNR
-1089 KFQIASA
+1089 KLQITTA
-1096 LSLLPHTIPSSIDT
+1096 LSILPQNIPSSVDT

-1124 RIPFEDSEVK
+1124 RIPFEDPNKKESEI
-1134 DSQAPPNNKQTETD
+1134 SPNDEQKMPNKQQNASQDVCLENDRDRLPETE
-1148 KQQKDSPEVH
+1148 
-1158 LESDRAK
+1158 DRS
-1165 MCEAEGKSLLNLNRK
+1165 SLNVNRK
-1180 SSIDTII
+1180 SSTDSAT
-1187 KSEKCNGSTNGEK
+1187 EPDKCNGSAS
-1200 TELKSSSNSI
+1200 KSPTNSI
-1210 TEEDIPEDSLESPV
+1210 TEEEEEEVPEDSLESPV
-1224 QQNPGMK
+1224 QQNPAMK
-1231 RLNQRIARQR
+1231 RLNQRISRQR

-1252 PSKEDLNKQI
+1252 PSKDDLNRQI
-1262 AILQDLQKQQI
+1262 SILQDLQKQQI

-1278 LLEDERNNLKQQS
+1278 LLEDERKNHKLS
-1291 KSQCGEE
+1291 SSQCSDD
-1298 RLVVGDANDRTQNVE
+1298 RLQTE
-1313 TITCRDMES
+1313 TTDVRVQTLESKTCRNLEAMNS
-1322 TTNSATLLTVATT
+1322 TATLVTESTT
-1335 RSPILRNHRPNTI
+1335 RSPILRNNRPNTDDDS
-1348 GEENLSESVAPRIS
+1348 LSESVAPRIS
-1362 SGRGYSTVYLTS
+1362 SSRGYSTVYLTS

-1400 ADYDSVINMIVS
+1400 NDCDNVINMIVS

-1425 HYEYEVAAIRF
+1425 HYEYEVRVVAQDDSWTLLRRYRRFRELYISMRQKYGSKVTAIRF

>member
-1 MNAGREKGD
+1 MASVKVAVRVRPFNKRELAMNAK
-10 NIPITEHPSV
+10 NIVQMDGKRTRI
-20 TFGTTGWPTPCD
+20 FGT
-32 WFFGLRVGLH
+32 
-42 FATTYALLECYWSRV
+42 
-57 LSAEFRDIEKGRK
+57 K
-70 GEDDHRKPSKSGNEN
+70 
-85 GKTQTSGASPVVN
+85 
-98 YNISRAVSS
+98 
-107 ITTRPPQAAFPL
+107 
-119 RHLMMTKVQ
+119 
-128 RPLLNNN
+128 
-135 NQELHHRRENV
+135 
-146 AMEMIRGRTRLEK
+146 
-159 KASFSKARLVGDFTP
+159 
-174 MRRPTRRNDD
+174 
-184 VVTHEEVSTNESW
+184 
-197 GCIDGGAS
+197 
-205 GLQKFDTVD
+205 
-214 DVIPRNLTM
+214 
-223 FSGVLESLMFVP
+223 
-235 ALSLQDFG
+235 
-243 EVSEFRLCSGRSLTR
+243 
-258 LTLWQLLESLHSSL
+258 
-272 TPGSSREIDR
+272 TPGSCREIDR

-293 YWSYDT
+293 YWSFDLT
-299 NDENYASQEEVFYDL
+299 DDNYASQEEVFYDL

-343 MMGTP
+343 MMGSP
-348 EAQGLIPR
+348 ESQGLIPR

-393 RLDQS
+393 RIDQT

-459 ITFVQAGLSEGN
+459 ITFVQAGFSEGN

-520 LAELSSAGDAFSSSK
+520 LAEVSSSGDSSSSK

-616 SLIGKDMASI
+616 SLIGKDMSI
-626 KKHILSLLSVERP
+626 ERP

-712 LKEGRTL
+712 LKEGKTL
-719 VGTEEAPTTQD
+719 VGTEEAATTQD
-730 IVLTGADVEPEHC
+730 IVLTGPDVEPEHC

-881 EALEGAQRELEREWG
+881 EALEGAQRDLEREWG
-896 AQWKEYLG
+896 AQWKEWADAIASLESRQRELRTRRQILEQERRDEMTQ
-904 NVNYVENLC
+904 VESLC

-926 HRQFQEFMSNHER
+926 HRQLQEFSNSHER
-939 AQRFHQ
+939 SHKLHHR
-945 WWEKTDDGAGSDGS
+945 WEKTDEGGGGSDGS

-967 NDDKCVDAKKE
+967 NDEKCVDAVRELVNHHKKE

-983 TELQNKVKSLNEH
+983 TELQSKMKSLNEH
-996 QCKVDK
+996 QNKVDK
-1002 MEEELI
+1002 MEEELM
-1008 EIAKKQKHMLNLE
+1008 EIAKKQKHIYNLE
-1021 LEGEGNTEKKLLLAK
+1021 QEGDGSTEKKVFLAK
-1036 RSQEQLQEI
+1036 RSQEQLEEI
-1045 LKRKQSLSL
+1045 VRRKQSLSL
-1054 NLKRAL
+1054 NLKCAL
-1060 PASPGD
+1060 PASPSEKMSSGD
-1066 RSLGG
+1066 EVVSGCELK
-1071 DDVLLNGGT
+1071 
-1080 RSFQDGCNR
+1080 SFQDSCNR
-1089 KFQIASA
+1089 KLQIASA
-1096 LSLLPHTIPSSIDT
+1096 LSMLPQDIPSSVDT
-1110 ADTFH
+1110 GETFH
-1115 TAAADSPEP
+1115 TAAGDSPEP
-1124 RIPFEDSEVK
+1124 RLLFQEVIEHNRDKLEREMSDKELKKQEEDKEEQEELRQEEK
-1134 DSQAPPNNKQTETD
+1134 LQE
-1148 KQQKDSPEVH
+1148 
-1158 LESDRAK
+1158 
-1165 MCEAEGKSLLNLNRK
+1165 LL
-1180 SSIDTII
+1180 
-1187 KSEKCNGSTNGEK
+1187 NGSTNLYSNVKEEEEEEEECRK
-1200 TELKSSSNSI
+1200 LNYIERKSSNESTSN
-1210 TEEDIPEDSLESPV
+1210 TEINKDDNDTLNTRSSTNSTMENDEILQDSLESPI
-1224 QQNPGMK
+1224 QSNPAMK

-1247 LEANT
+1247 LESST
-1252 PSKEDLNKQI
+1252 PSKEDLNRQI
-1262 AILQDLQKQQI
+1262 SILQDLQKQQI

-1278 LLEDERNNLKQQS
+1278 LLEDEP
-1291 KSQCGEE
+1291 
-1298 RLVVGDANDRTQNVE
+1298 
-1313 TITCRDMES
+1313 
-1322 TTNSATLLTVATT
+1322 TT
-1335 RSPILRNHRPNTI
+1335 RSHLFRNNRPNSN
-1348 GEENLSESVAPRIS
+1348 EEDVTSESMVSRIS

-1374 QNRGDRLSSPY
+1374 QNRSDRLSSPY

-1400 ADYDSVINMIVS
+1400 GDCDNVINMIISV
-1412 IPSYVIRGAGTSS
+1412 PSYVIRGAGTYS
-1425 HYEYEVAAIRF
+1425 HYEYEVRIVAQDDSWTLLRRYRTFRELYISMSKKYGCKVAGIRF
-1436 PPRQVFPR
+1436 PPRIFFPR
-1444 YEVVARQRR
+1444 NEVVARQRR
-1453 KRLEEYL
+1453 KHLEEYL

-1467 SELPHCEPL
+1467 SKLPQCKPL

-1495 SFFRRGTFESS
+1495 YFFRRGTFESS

>member
-1 MNAGREKGD
+1 MASVKVAVRVRPFNKRELAMNAKMIVQMD
-10 NIPITEHPSV
+10 
-20 TFGTTGWPTPCD
+20 
-32 WFFGLRVGLH
+32 
-42 FATTYALLECYWSRV
+42 
-57 LSAEFRDIEKGRK
+57 
-70 GEDDHRKPSKSGNEN
+70 
-85 GKTQTSGASPVVN
+85 GKK
-98 YNISRAVSS
+98 
-107 ITTRPPQAAFPL
+107 TRIFN
-119 RHLMMTKVQ
+119 TK
-128 RPLLNNN
+128 
-135 NQELHHRRENV
+135 
-146 AMEMIRGRTRLEK
+146 
-159 KASFSKARLVGDFTP
+159 
-174 MRRPTRRNDD
+174 
-184 VVTHEEVSTNESW
+184 
-197 GCIDGGAS
+197 
-205 GLQKFDTVD
+205 
-214 DVIPRNLTM
+214 
-223 FSGVLESLMFVP
+223 
-235 ALSLQDFG
+235 
-243 EVSEFRLCSGRSLTR
+243 
-258 LTLWQLLESLHSSL
+258 
-272 TPGSSREIDR
+272 TPGSCREIDR

-293 YWSYDT
+293 YWSYDP
-299 NDENYASQEEVFYDL
+299 NDDNYASQEEVFFDL

-381 LEIHNERVKDLL
+381 LEIHNERVRDLL

-520 LAELSSAGDAFSSSK
+520 LAEVSSASDTSSSSSK
-535 RNVFIPYRDSVLT
+535 KSVFIPYRDSVLT

-610 EIQKLK
+610 EILKLK
-616 SLIGKDMASI
+616 SLIGKDMSI
-626 KKHILSLLSVERP
+626 ERP
-639 PQVLLAQIH
+639 PQMLLAQIH

-719 VGTEEAPTTQD
+719 VGTEEAATTQD
-730 IVLTGADVEPEHC
+730 IVLTGGDVEPEHC
-743 VVELDNGVATL
+743 VVELDSGVATL
-754 HPLSPHCWI
+754 HPLSSHCWI

-789 YNDPAEAAKL
+789 YNDPVEAAKL

-881 EALEGAQRELEREWG
+881 EALKGAQRELEREWG
-896 AQWKEYLG
+896 AQWKEWADAIAALESRQRELRARR
-904 NVNYVENLC
+904 NILEQERRDEMTQVESLC

-926 HRQFQEFMSNHER
+926 HRQFQEFMNNHER
-939 AQRFHQ
+939 TQRFHQ

-967 NDDKCVDAKKE
+967 NDDKCVDAMRELVNHHKKE

-996 QCKVDK
+996 QSKVDK
-1002 MEEELI
+1002 MEEELM
-1008 EIAKKQKHMLNLE
+1008 EIARKQKHIFNLE

-1036 RSQEQLQEI
+1036 RTQEQLQEI
-1045 LKRKQSLSL
+1045 LRRKQSLSL

-1060 PASPGD
+1060 PASLD
-1066 RSLGG
+1066 DQSLSG
-1071 DDVLLNGGT
+1071 DDIVSNGESQ
-1080 RSFQDGCNR
+1080 SFLDACNR
-1089 KFQIASA
+1089 KLQIASA
-1096 LSLLPHTIPSSIDT
+1096 MNILPQNLPSSVDT

-1124 RIPFEDSEVK
+1124 RILFED
-1134 DSQAPPNNKQTETD
+1134 PNTKRFETSLDDEQEPD
-1148 KQQKDSPEVH
+1148 KQLDTSPKVY
-1158 LESDRAK
+1158 LENDKTRLPETK
-1165 MCEAEGKSLLNLNRK
+1165 VNRK
-1180 SSIDTII
+1180 SSVEGVTEP
-1187 KSEKCNGSTNGEK
+1187 EKCNGSAP
-1200 TELKSSSNSI
+1200 KSPTDSI
-1210 TEEDIPEDSLESPV
+1210 TGMEIPEDSLESPV
-1224 QQNPGMK
+1224 QRNPAMK

-1247 LEANT
+1247 LETST
-1252 PSKEDLNKQI
+1252 PSKEDLNRQI
-1262 AILQDLQKQQI
+1262 MILQELQKQQI

-1278 LLEDERNNLKQQS
+1278 LLEDERKNLRHS
-1291 KSQCGEE
+1291 MSQCSDD
-1298 RLVVGDANDRTQNVE
+1298 RLQDHDDRVQTVE
-1313 TITCRDMES
+1313 SNTCRDLEVMNN
-1322 TTNSATLLTVATT
+1322 TATLLTMSTT
-1335 RSPILRNHRPNTI
+1335 RSPIQRNNRPNTNDDE
-1348 GEENLSESVAPRIS
+1348 GLSESVAPRIS

-1400 ADYDSVINMIVS
+1400 TDCDNVINMIVS

-1425 HYEYEVAAIRF
+1425 HYEYEVRVVAQDDSWTLLRRYRRFRELYISMRQKYGSKVAAIRF